1 MAKNDTKTIFNV
13 LSAKARKKEITNT
26 DRKEVRQAVADLAA
40 EIQGGYRLSPND
52 YKIFNEAFKNF
63 NAEIRTADS
72 ALPDEQRTLLRNA
85 LTEAKNNA
93 ERLKDEAQNNNLS
106 DTQADSASVNANTA
120 SPEPG
125 AAAEPSQAPNAES
138 APKPDKD
145 ILVATGSYE
154 DKYNQALKFLQDQ
167 NGFSISLPLGYT
179 KEEIQLLDGEKSEE
193 ISLAE
198 RRQIRQAYL
207 DRLKNTS
214 YNVFVDGQVYSITAP
229 EELSPE
235 NIRISDNTGKLLF
248 EGICTPLRILDPIA
262 LESII
267 TGEKKD
273 YNGNMVS
280 PAETREYKAQDMELY
295 SKIAAMWSTMY
306 IDYMRYKHTFNA
318 YGADR
323 NDNTKEIANDI
334 NKKACEIAA
343 RRLAERQGFTKKE
356 AVVEL
361 LQVMRTME
369 AAAQDVTAV
378 DHYSMDILKEVCDK
392 FSENPL
398 ADNIDISRI
407 NTAENRQAALDSI
420 TTEKKPWTYS
430 AGAITPAAIAAAMA
444 SNEPDKALSN
454 IDDLVAAQAYYKD
467 DKDKSAQLDP
477 IVENRLKNL
486 SLSDITPANAESY
499 RLLCLQ
505 CGNEEL
511 RQQALNLIA
520 DAIIQ
525 YDKEHFGSFRPNT
538 EELAANYDKAHAGLK
553 DKDPFACKHDPDKDT
568 IDLGSVEF
576 TDAAGK
582 PLSEKEAK
590 EQKAAISAL
599 AREMAAQRLAKQ
611 GSYTPEELEQAYKD
625 AAAEIVWG
633 SQPKYG
639 KNGKPQVD
647 KDALA
652 STIANQYL
660 ETETFK
666 DRCKQKFKDN
676 PLVKKV
682 SNNVEKID
690 KKLEKRYGKK
700 YVYAKQALKFVGK
713 ISGSVAKNAAI
724 YGAAGLIPGGTAV
737 VIGYNICKNWKNIKK
752 QLKDPN
758 ASTAKKCAMV
768 MGACATT
775 ALSGL
780 GIVSGIGTAAEAI
793 NTVSPGMVSSA
804 ANFMGQLG
812 TYGRMGIS
820 AAATMLPNLTESVSL
835 RIQNLSLNRKIK
847 KEKDGEKLQQLIAN
861 QKALQV
867 KIKNNKKEMLIKG
880 GSLVA
885 GMAAGQALMPH
896 ITELIQE
903 SVDNGT
909 EIVKKVAAEHG
920 IDPWK
925 EAQTYANDAYANVPE
940 GTTMLRDRSVYD
952 PDGILRNSPS
962 AQMAAYMA
970 EHDPAM
976 HGAPD
981 EISGIKAHET
991 NLAAAKAENSSGIEG
1006 KSAFAHTLQ
1015 HLESLGD
1022 SRITDTNAVAEGI
1035 SEHVGKNANLAT
1047 IACKMAPHALQQVL
1061 QLEGLPDNNP
1071 SSYNMIQ
1078 YMASHDLTPEQHTA
1092 LNNFIQNNFDGAQ
1105 FKAENFADYR
1115 APAHDPF
1122 ANADQDRLRAGP
1134 DEIRKP
1140 TLQEEYARA
1149 KEARQEYEGLKPH
1162 EIPTHPIDVPPTGNK
1177 VADYLNDK
1185 YACSNDH
1192 GVGFKFEPLNES
1204 DKRVLGIEEPQQT
1217 VVVQQPVQETVVVQ
1231 QQPQVDIYSDPTLY
1245 AQNFGLVYDP
1255 YLSNGLNRIGS
1266 DTHGG
1271 YLGAFIDPRDNS
1283 VTLVPNDPLRD
1294 KPVHYDSYQSAKGSA
1309 DHNIGAWDHSGHE
1322 RNMIY
1327 DPDKKITRCFG
1338 SGYITHNNTINK
1350 VIAGIN
1356 TAGAVLNTI
1365 NWIREGRG

>member
-40 EIQGGYRLSPND
+40 EIQGGYRLGRQEFDTFNRVYD
-52 YKIFNEAFKNF
+52 VYREDMNEAFRN
-63 NAEIRTADS
+63 
-72 ALPDEQRTLLRNA
+72 LPDESRNA
-85 LTEAKNNA
+85 LGSALTAVRDAVQQTAPTQPVPENSAAEPASAPEPTPEQDSSAAETAEAPTLDLSVLNKDPKEMTDADRQILQNIINSPYTTETAKA
-93 ERLKDEAQNNNLS
+93 SARIL
-106 DTQADSASVNANTA
+106 ADGNPLPEQPAPEQP

-125 AAAEPSQAPNAES
+125 AAAEP
-138 APKPDKD
+138 
-145 ILVATGSYE
+145 I
-154 DKYNQALKFLQDQ
+154 
-167 NGFSISLPLGYT
+167 
-179 KEEIQLLDGEKSEE
+179 
-193 ISLAE
+193 
-198 RRQIRQAYL
+198 
-207 DRLKNTS
+207 
-214 YNVFVDGQVYSITAP
+214 P
-229 EELSPE
+229 EPEPE
-235 NIRISDNTGKLLF
+235 NS
-248 EGICTPLRILDPIA
+248 
-262 LESII
+262 
-267 TGEKKD
+267 
-273 YNGNMVS
+273 
-280 PAETREYKAQDMELY
+280 AED
-295 SKIAAMWSTMY
+295 
-306 IDYMRYKHTFNA
+306 
-318 YGADR
+318 
-323 NDNTKEIANDI
+323 
-334 NKKACEIAA
+334 
-343 RRLAERQGFTKKE
+343 
-356 AVVEL
+356 
-361 LQVMRTME
+361 
-369 AAAQDVTAV
+369 
-378 DHYSMDILKEVCDK
+378 
-392 FSENPL
+392 
-398 ADNIDISRI
+398 
-407 NTAENRQAALDSI
+407 RQAALDSI

-467 DKDKSAQLDP
+467 DKDKSAQLNP

-553 DKDPFACKHDPDKDT
+553 DKDPFACKHNPDKDT

-582 PLSEKEAK
+582 PLSEKEAQK
-590 EQKAAISAL
+590 QKAAISAL

-647 KDALA
+647 QAALA
-652 STIANQYL
+652 SPIANQYL

-925 EAQTYANDAYANVPE
+925 DAQAYANDAYANVPE

-1006 KSAFAHTLQ
+1006 KSAFAHTRQ

-1078 YMASHDLTPEQHTA
+1078 YMANHDLTPEQHTA

-1149 KEARQEYEGLKPH
+1149 KQADQEYARSKNP
-1162 EIPTHPIDVPPTGNK
+1162 EIWKDRTGERTINLAMAEK
-1177 VADYLNDK
+1177 WA
-1185 YACSNDH
+1185 H
-1192 GVGFKFEPLNES
+1192 QQP
-1204 DKRVLGIEEPQQT
+1204 PQQT

-1231 QQPQVDIYSDPTLY
+1231 QQPQVDVYSDPTLY
-1245 AQNFGLVYDP
+1245 AQNFGLQYDP

-1271 YLGAFIDPRDNS
+1271 YLGAFIDPRDGS

-1327 DPDKKITRCFG
+1327 DPDTKITRCFG

>member
-40 EIQGGYRLSPND
+40 EIQGGYRLGRQEFDTFNRVYD
-52 YKIFNEAFKNF
+52 VYREDMNEAFRN
-63 NAEIRTADS
+63 
-72 ALPDEQRTLLRNA
+72 LPDESRNA
-85 LTEAKNNA
+85 LGSALTAVRDAVQQTAPAQPAPENAAAEPASAPEPTAEQDSSPASAAETAEAPTLDLSVLNKDPKEMTDADRQILQNIINSPYTTETAKA
-93 ERLKDEAQNNNLS
+93 SARIL
-106 DTQADSASVNANTA
+106 ADGNPLPEQPAPEQP

-125 AAAEPSQAPNAES
+125 AAAEP
-138 APKPDKD
+138 
-145 ILVATGSYE
+145 I
-154 DKYNQALKFLQDQ
+154 
-167 NGFSISLPLGYT
+167 
-179 KEEIQLLDGEKSEE
+179 
-193 ISLAE
+193 
-198 RRQIRQAYL
+198 
-207 DRLKNTS
+207 
-214 YNVFVDGQVYSITAP
+214 P
-229 EELSPE
+229 EPEPE
-235 NIRISDNTGKLLF
+235 NS
-248 EGICTPLRILDPIA
+248 
-262 LESII
+262 
-267 TGEKKD
+267 
-273 YNGNMVS
+273 
-280 PAETREYKAQDMELY
+280 AED
-295 SKIAAMWSTMY
+295 
-306 IDYMRYKHTFNA
+306 
-318 YGADR
+318 
-323 NDNTKEIANDI
+323 
-334 NKKACEIAA
+334 
-343 RRLAERQGFTKKE
+343 
-356 AVVEL
+356 
-361 LQVMRTME
+361 
-369 AAAQDVTAV
+369 
-378 DHYSMDILKEVCDK
+378 
-392 FSENPL
+392 
-398 ADNIDISRI
+398 
-407 NTAENRQAALDSI
+407 RQAALDSI

-467 DKDKSAQLDP
+467 DKDKSAQLNP

-582 PLSEKEAK
+582 PLSEKETQK
-590 EQKAAISAL
+590 QKAAISAL

-660 ETETFK
+660 EAETFK

-925 EAQTYANDAYANVPE
+925 EAQAYANDAYANVPE

-1061 QLEGLPDNNP
+1061 QFEGLPDNNP

-1078 YMASHDLTPEQHTA
+1078 YMANHDLTPEQHTA

-1149 KEARQEYEGLKPH
+1149 KQADQEYARSKNP
-1162 EIPTHPIDVPPTGNK
+1162 EIWKDRTGERTINLAMAEKWTHQQP
-1177 VADYLNDK
+1177 
-1185 YACSNDH
+1185 
-1192 GVGFKFEPLNES
+1192 
-1204 DKRVLGIEEPQQT
+1204 PQQT

-1231 QQPQVDIYSDPTLY
+1231 QQPQVDVYSDPMLY
-1245 AQNFGLVYDP
+1245 AQSFGLQYDP

-1271 YLGAFIDPRDNS
+1271 YLGAFIDPRDGS

-1327 DPDKKITRCFG
+1327 DPDTKITRCFG

>member
-40 EIQGGYRLSPND
+40 EIQGGYRLGRQEFDTLNSAYD
-52 YKIFNEAFKNF
+52 VYREDMNEAFRN
-63 NAEIRTADS
+63 
-72 ALPDEQRTLLRNA
+72 LPDESRNA
-85 LTEAKNNA
+85 LGSALTAVRDAVQQTAPAQPAPENAAEDHQPVPENSAAEPASAPEPTPEQDSSAAETAEAPTLDLSVLN
-93 ERLKDEAQNNNLS
+93 KDPKEMTDADRQILQNIINS
-106 DTQADSASVNANTA
+106 PYTTDTAKASARILADGNPLPEQPAPEQP

-125 AAAEPSQAPNAES
+125 AAAEP
-138 APKPDKD
+138 
-145 ILVATGSYE
+145 I
-154 DKYNQALKFLQDQ
+154 
-167 NGFSISLPLGYT
+167 
-179 KEEIQLLDGEKSEE
+179 
-193 ISLAE
+193 
-198 RRQIRQAYL
+198 
-207 DRLKNTS
+207 
-214 YNVFVDGQVYSITAP
+214 P
-229 EELSPE
+229 EPEPE
-235 NIRISDNTGKLLF
+235 NS
-248 EGICTPLRILDPIA
+248 
-262 LESII
+262 
-267 TGEKKD
+267 
-273 YNGNMVS
+273 
-280 PAETREYKAQDMELY
+280 AED
-295 SKIAAMWSTMY
+295 
-306 IDYMRYKHTFNA
+306 
-318 YGADR
+318 
-323 NDNTKEIANDI
+323 
-334 NKKACEIAA
+334 
-343 RRLAERQGFTKKE
+343 
-356 AVVEL
+356 
-361 LQVMRTME
+361 
-369 AAAQDVTAV
+369 
-378 DHYSMDILKEVCDK
+378 
-392 FSENPL
+392 
-398 ADNIDISRI
+398 
-407 NTAENRQAALDSI
+407 RQAALDSI

-582 PLSEKEAK
+582 PLSEKETQK
-590 EQKAAISAL
+590 QKAAISAL

-690 KKLEKRYGKK
+690 KKLEERYGKK
-700 YVYAKQALKFVGK
+700 YIYAKQALKFVGK

-925 EAQTYANDAYANVPE
+925 EAQAYANDAYANVPE
-940 GTTMLRDRSVYD
+940 GTTMLRDRSIYD

-1061 QLEGLPDNNP
+1061 QFEGLPDNNP

-1078 YMASHDLTPEQHTA
+1078 YMANHDLTPEQHTA

-1149 KEARQEYEGLKPH
+1149 KQADQEYARSKNP
-1162 EIPTHPIDVPPTGNK
+1162 EIWKDRTGERTINLAMAEKWTHQQP
-1177 VADYLNDK
+1177 
-1185 YACSNDH
+1185 
-1192 GVGFKFEPLNES
+1192 
-1204 DKRVLGIEEPQQT
+1204 PQQT

-1231 QQPQVDIYSDPTLY
+1231 QQPQVDVYSDPMLY
-1245 AQNFGLVYDP
+1245 AQSFGLQYDP

-1271 YLGAFIDPRDNS
+1271 YLGAFIDPRDGS

-1327 DPDKKITRCFG
+1327 DPDTKITRCFG

>member
-40 EIQGGYRLSPND
+40 EIQGGYRLGRQEFDTFNRVYD
-52 YKIFNEAFKNF
+52 VYREDMNEAFRN
-63 NAEIRTADS
+63 
-72 ALPDEQRTLLRNA
+72 LPDESRNA
-85 LTEAKNNA
+85 LGSALTAVRDAVQQTAPAQPAPENSAEDHQPVPENSAAEPASAPEPTPEQDSSPASAAETAEAPTLDLSVLNKDPKEMTDADRQILQNIINSPYTTETAKA
-93 ERLKDEAQNNNLS
+93 SARIL
-106 DTQADSASVNANTA
+106 ADGNPLPEQPAPEQP

-125 AAAEPSQAPNAES
+125 AAAEP
-138 APKPDKD
+138 
-145 ILVATGSYE
+145 I
-154 DKYNQALKFLQDQ
+154 
-167 NGFSISLPLGYT
+167 
-179 KEEIQLLDGEKSEE
+179 
-193 ISLAE
+193 
-198 RRQIRQAYL
+198 
-207 DRLKNTS
+207 
-214 YNVFVDGQVYSITAP
+214 P
-229 EELSPE
+229 EPEPE
-235 NIRISDNTGKLLF
+235 NS
-248 EGICTPLRILDPIA
+248 
-262 LESII
+262 
-267 TGEKKD
+267 
-273 YNGNMVS
+273 
-280 PAETREYKAQDMELY
+280 AED
-295 SKIAAMWSTMY
+295 
-306 IDYMRYKHTFNA
+306 
-318 YGADR
+318 
-323 NDNTKEIANDI
+323 
-334 NKKACEIAA
+334 
-343 RRLAERQGFTKKE
+343 
-356 AVVEL
+356 
-361 LQVMRTME
+361 
-369 AAAQDVTAV
+369 
-378 DHYSMDILKEVCDK
+378 
-392 FSENPL
+392 
-398 ADNIDISRI
+398 
-407 NTAENRQAALDSI
+407 RQAALDSI

-486 SLSDITPANAESY
+486 SLSDITPTNAESY

-511 RQQALNLIA
+511 RQQGLNLIA

-538 EELAANYDKAHAGLK
+538 EELAAKYDKVYADLTDRNLFTSKA
-553 DKDPFACKHDPDKDT
+553 KDPFACKHNPDKDT

-582 PLSEKEAK
+582 PLSEKETQK
-590 EQKAAISAL
+590 QKAAISAL

-925 EAQTYANDAYANVPE
+925 EAQAYANDAYANVPE

-1149 KEARQEYEGLKPH
+1149 KQADQEYARSKNP
-1162 EIPTHPIDVPPTGNK
+1162 EIWKDRTGERTINLAMAEK
-1177 VADYLNDK
+1177 WA
-1185 YACSNDH
+1185 H
-1192 GVGFKFEPLNES
+1192 QQP
-1204 DKRVLGIEEPQQT
+1204 PQQT

>member
-40 EIQGGYRLSPND
+40 EIQGGYRLGRQEFDTFNRVYD
-52 YKIFNEAFKNF
+52 VYREDMNEAFRN
-63 NAEIRTADS
+63 
-72 ALPDEQRTLLRNA
+72 LPDESRNA
-85 LTEAKNNA
+85 LGSALTAVRDAVQQTAPTQPVPENSAAEPASAPEPTPEQDSSAAETAEAPTLDLSVLNKDPKEMTDADRQILQNIINSPYTTETAKA
-93 ERLKDEAQNNNLS
+93 SARIL
-106 DTQADSASVNANTA
+106 ADGNPLPEQPAPEQP

-125 AAAEPSQAPNAES
+125 AAAEP
-138 APKPDKD
+138 
-145 ILVATGSYE
+145 I
-154 DKYNQALKFLQDQ
+154 
-167 NGFSISLPLGYT
+167 
-179 KEEIQLLDGEKSEE
+179 
-193 ISLAE
+193 
-198 RRQIRQAYL
+198 
-207 DRLKNTS
+207 
-214 YNVFVDGQVYSITAP
+214 P
-229 EELSPE
+229 EPEPE
-235 NIRISDNTGKLLF
+235 NS
-248 EGICTPLRILDPIA
+248 
-262 LESII
+262 
-267 TGEKKD
+267 
-273 YNGNMVS
+273 
-280 PAETREYKAQDMELY
+280 AED
-295 SKIAAMWSTMY
+295 
-306 IDYMRYKHTFNA
+306 
-318 YGADR
+318 
-323 NDNTKEIANDI
+323 
-334 NKKACEIAA
+334 
-343 RRLAERQGFTKKE
+343 
-356 AVVEL
+356 
-361 LQVMRTME
+361 
-369 AAAQDVTAV
+369 
-378 DHYSMDILKEVCDK
+378 
-392 FSENPL
+392 
-398 ADNIDISRI
+398 
-407 NTAENRQAALDSI
+407 RQAALDSI

-467 DKDKSAQLDP
+467 DKDKSAQLNP

-538 EELAANYDKAHAGLK
+538 EELAAKYDKVYADLTDRNLFTSKA
-553 DKDPFACKHDPDKDT
+553 KDPFACKHDPDKDT

-582 PLSEKEAK
+582 PLSEKETQK
-590 EQKAAISAL
+590 QKAAISAL

-611 GSYTPEELEQAYKD
+611 DSYTPEELEQAYKD

-896 ITELIQE
+896 ITAFVQE
-903 SVDNGT
+903 EANNAVET
-909 EIVKKVAAEHG
+909 VKAVAAEHG

-925 EAQTYANDAYANVPE
+925 EAQAYANDAYANVPE

-1149 KEARQEYEGLKPH
+1149 KQADQEYARSKNP
-1162 EIPTHPIDVPPTGNK
+1162 EIWKDRT
-1177 VADYLNDK
+1177 
-1185 YACSNDH
+1185 
-1192 GVGFKFEPLNES
+1192 
-1204 DKRVLGIEEPQQT
+1204 EERTINLAMAEKWAHQQPPQQT

-1231 QQPQVDIYSDPTLY
+1231 QQPQVDVYSDPMLY
-1245 AQNFGLVYDP
+1245 AQSFGLQYDP

-1271 YLGAFIDPRDNS
+1271 YLGAFIDPRDGS

-1327 DPDKKITRCFG
+1327 DPDTKITRCFG

>member
-40 EIQGGYRLSPND
+40 EIQGGYRLGRQEFDTFNRVYD
-52 YKIFNEAFKNF
+52 VYREDMNEAFRN
-63 NAEIRTADS
+63 
-72 ALPDEQRTLLRNA
+72 LPDESRNA
-85 LTEAKNNA
+85 LGSALTAVRDAVQQTAPAQPAPENAAEDHQPVPENSAAEPASAPEPTPEQDSSAASAAETAEAPTLDLSVLNKDPKEMTDADRQILQNIINSPYTTETAKA
-93 ERLKDEAQNNNLS
+93 SARIL
-106 DTQADSASVNANTA
+106 ADGNPLPEQPAPEQP

-125 AAAEPSQAPNAES
+125 AAAEP
-138 APKPDKD
+138 
-145 ILVATGSYE
+145 I
-154 DKYNQALKFLQDQ
+154 
-167 NGFSISLPLGYT
+167 
-179 KEEIQLLDGEKSEE
+179 
-193 ISLAE
+193 
-198 RRQIRQAYL
+198 
-207 DRLKNTS
+207 
-214 YNVFVDGQVYSITAP
+214 P
-229 EELSPE
+229 EPEPE
-235 NIRISDNTGKLLF
+235 NS
-248 EGICTPLRILDPIA
+248 
-262 LESII
+262 
-267 TGEKKD
+267 
-273 YNGNMVS
+273 
-280 PAETREYKAQDMELY
+280 AED
-295 SKIAAMWSTMY
+295 
-306 IDYMRYKHTFNA
+306 
-318 YGADR
+318 
-323 NDNTKEIANDI
+323 
-334 NKKACEIAA
+334 
-343 RRLAERQGFTKKE
+343 
-356 AVVEL
+356 
-361 LQVMRTME
+361 
-369 AAAQDVTAV
+369 
-378 DHYSMDILKEVCDK
+378 
-392 FSENPL
+392 
-398 ADNIDISRI
+398 
-407 NTAENRQAALDSI
+407 RQAALDSI

-467 DKDKSAQLDP
+467 DKDKSAQLNP

-486 SLSDITPANAESY
+486 SLSDITPANAESC

-553 DKDPFACKHDPDKDT
+553 DKDPFACKHNPDKDT

-582 PLSEKEAK
+582 PLSEKEAQK
-590 EQKAAISAL
+590 QKAAISAL

-804 ANFMGQLG
+804 VNFMGQLG

-925 EAQTYANDAYANVPE
+925 EAQAYANDAYANVPE

-1078 YMASHDLTPEQHTA
+1078 YMANHDLTPEQHTA

-1149 KEARQEYEGLKPH
+1149 KQADQEYARSKNP
-1162 EIPTHPIDVPPTGNK
+1162 EIWKDRT
-1177 VADYLNDK
+1177 
-1185 YACSNDH
+1185 
-1192 GVGFKFEPLNES
+1192 
-1204 DKRVLGIEEPQQT
+1204 EERTINLAMAEKWAHQQPPQQT

>member
-40 EIQGGYRLSPND
+40 EIQGGYRLGRQEFDTFNRVYD
-52 YKIFNEAFKNF
+52 VYREDMNEAFRN
-63 NAEIRTADS
+63 
-72 ALPDEQRTLLRNA
+72 LPDESRNA
-85 LTEAKNNA
+85 LGSALTAVRDAVQQTAPAQPAPENAAAEPASAPEPTAEQDSSPASAAETAEAPTLDLSVLNKDPKEMTDADRQILQNIINSPYTTETAKA
-93 ERLKDEAQNNNLS
+93 SARIL
-106 DTQADSASVNANTA
+106 ADGNPLPEQPAPEQP

-125 AAAEPSQAPNAES
+125 AAAEP
-138 APKPDKD
+138 
-145 ILVATGSYE
+145 I
-154 DKYNQALKFLQDQ
+154 
-167 NGFSISLPLGYT
+167 
-179 KEEIQLLDGEKSEE
+179 
-193 ISLAE
+193 
-198 RRQIRQAYL
+198 
-207 DRLKNTS
+207 
-214 YNVFVDGQVYSITAP
+214 P
-229 EELSPE
+229 EPEPE
-235 NIRISDNTGKLLF
+235 NS
-248 EGICTPLRILDPIA
+248 
-262 LESII
+262 
-267 TGEKKD
+267 
-273 YNGNMVS
+273 
-280 PAETREYKAQDMELY
+280 AED
-295 SKIAAMWSTMY
+295 
-306 IDYMRYKHTFNA
+306 
-318 YGADR
+318 
-323 NDNTKEIANDI
+323 
-334 NKKACEIAA
+334 
-343 RRLAERQGFTKKE
+343 
-356 AVVEL
+356 
-361 LQVMRTME
+361 
-369 AAAQDVTAV
+369 
-378 DHYSMDILKEVCDK
+378 
-392 FSENPL
+392 
-398 ADNIDISRI
+398 
-407 NTAENRQAALDSI
+407 RQAALDSI

-467 DKDKSAQLDP
+467 DKDKSAQLNP

-553 DKDPFACKHDPDKDT
+553 AKDPFACKHDPDKDT

-582 PLSEKEAK
+582 PLSEKEAQK
-590 EQKAAISAL
+590 QKAAISAL

-896 ITELIQE
+896 ITAFVQE
-903 SVDNGT
+903 EANNAVET
-909 EIVKKVAAEHG
+909 VKAVAAEHG

-925 EAQTYANDAYANVPE
+925 EAQAYANDAYANVPE

-1078 YMASHDLTPEQHTA
+1078 YMANHDLTPEQHTA

-1149 KEARQEYEGLKPH
+1149 KQADQEYARSKNP
-1162 EIPTHPIDVPPTGNK
+1162 EIWKDRTGERTINLAMAEKWTHQQP
-1177 VADYLNDK
+1177 
-1185 YACSNDH
+1185 
-1192 GVGFKFEPLNES
+1192 
-1204 DKRVLGIEEPQQT
+1204 PQQT

-1231 QQPQVDIYSDPTLY
+1231 QQPQVDVYSDPMLY
-1245 AQNFGLVYDP
+1245 AQSFGLQYDP

-1271 YLGAFIDPRDNS
+1271 YLGAFIDPRDGS

-1327 DPDKKITRCFG
+1327 DPDTKITRCFG

>member
-40 EIQGGYRLSPND
+40 EIQGGYRLGRQEFDTLNSAYD
-52 YKIFNEAFKNF
+52 VYREDMNEAFRN
-63 NAEIRTADS
+63 
-72 ALPDEQRTLLRNA
+72 LPDESRNA
-85 LTEAKNNA
+85 LGSALTAVRDAVQQTAPAQPAPENAAEDHQPVPENSAAEPASAPEPTPEQDSSPASAAETAEAPTLDLSVLNKDPKEMTDADRQILQNIINSPYTTETAKA
-93 ERLKDEAQNNNLS
+93 SARIL
-106 DTQADSASVNANTA
+106 ADGNPLPEQPAPEQP

-125 AAAEPSQAPNAES
+125 AAAEP
-138 APKPDKD
+138 
-145 ILVATGSYE
+145 I
-154 DKYNQALKFLQDQ
+154 
-167 NGFSISLPLGYT
+167 
-179 KEEIQLLDGEKSEE
+179 
-193 ISLAE
+193 
-198 RRQIRQAYL
+198 
-207 DRLKNTS
+207 
-214 YNVFVDGQVYSITAP
+214 P
-229 EELSPE
+229 EPEPE
-235 NIRISDNTGKLLF
+235 NS
-248 EGICTPLRILDPIA
+248 
-262 LESII
+262 
-267 TGEKKD
+267 
-273 YNGNMVS
+273 
-280 PAETREYKAQDMELY
+280 AED
-295 SKIAAMWSTMY
+295 
-306 IDYMRYKHTFNA
+306 
-318 YGADR
+318 
-323 NDNTKEIANDI
+323 
-334 NKKACEIAA
+334 
-343 RRLAERQGFTKKE
+343 
-356 AVVEL
+356 
-361 LQVMRTME
+361 
-369 AAAQDVTAV
+369 
-378 DHYSMDILKEVCDK
+378 
-392 FSENPL
+392 
-398 ADNIDISRI
+398 
-407 NTAENRQAALDSI
+407 RQAALDSI

-511 RQQALNLIA
+511 RQQGLNLIA

-538 EELAANYDKAHAGLK
+538 EELAAKYDKVYADLTDRNLFTSKA
-553 DKDPFACKHDPDKDT
+553 KDPFACKHNPDKDT

-582 PLSEKEAK
+582 PLSEKETQK
-590 EQKAAISAL
+590 QKAAISAL

-925 EAQTYANDAYANVPE
+925 EAQAYANDAYANVPE

-1149 KEARQEYEGLKPH
+1149 KQADQEYARSKNP
-1162 EIPTHPIDVPPTGNK
+1162 EIWKDRTGERTINLAMAEK
-1177 VADYLNDK
+1177 WA
-1185 YACSNDH
+1185 H
-1192 GVGFKFEPLNES
+1192 QQP
-1204 DKRVLGIEEPQQT
+1204 PQQT

-1231 QQPQVDIYSDPTLY
+1231 QQPQVDVYSDPTLY
-1245 AQNFGLVYDP
+1245 AQNFGLQYDP

-1271 YLGAFIDPRDNS
+1271 YLGAFIDPRDGS

>member
-40 EIQGGYRLSPND
+40 EIQGGYRLGRQEFDTFNRVYD
-52 YKIFNEAFKNF
+52 VYREDMNEAFRN
-63 NAEIRTADS
+63 
-72 ALPDEQRTLLRNA
+72 LPDESRNA
-85 LTEAKNNA
+85 LGSALTAVRDAVQQTAPAQPAPENSAAEPASAPEPTPEQDSSAAETAEAPTLDLSVLNKDPKEMTDADRQILQNIINSPYTTETAKA
-93 ERLKDEAQNNNLS
+93 SARIL
-106 DTQADSASVNANTA
+106 ADGNPLPEQPAPEQP

-125 AAAEPSQAPNAES
+125 AAAEPIPEPEPENSADAPTLDLSVLNKD
-138 APKPDKD
+138 PKEMTDAD
-145 ILVATGSYE
+145 
-154 DKYNQALKFLQDQ
+154 
-167 NGFSISLPLGYT
+167 
-179 KEEIQLLDGEKSEE
+179 
-193 ISLAE
+193 
-198 RRQIRQAYL
+198 RQILQNIINSAY
-207 DRLKNTS
+207 T
-214 YNVFVDGQVYSITAP
+214 TATAKANARILASGNPLP
-229 EELSPE
+229 EQPSLEPE
-235 NIRISDNTGKLLF
+235 NS
-248 EGICTPLRILDPIA
+248 
-262 LESII
+262 
-267 TGEKKD
+267 
-273 YNGNMVS
+273 
-280 PAETREYKAQDMELY
+280 AED
-295 SKIAAMWSTMY
+295 
-306 IDYMRYKHTFNA
+306 
-318 YGADR
+318 
-323 NDNTKEIANDI
+323 
-334 NKKACEIAA
+334 
-343 RRLAERQGFTKKE
+343 
-356 AVVEL
+356 
-361 LQVMRTME
+361 
-369 AAAQDVTAV
+369 
-378 DHYSMDILKEVCDK
+378 
-392 FSENPL
+392 
-398 ADNIDISRI
+398 
-407 NTAENRQAALDSI
+407 RQAALDSI

-467 DKDKSAQLDP
+467 DKDKSAQLNP

-582 PLSEKEAK
+582 PLSEKETQK
-590 EQKAAISAL
+590 QKAAISAL

-660 ETETFK
+660 EAETFK

-903 SVDNGT
+903 SIDNGT

-925 EAQTYANDAYANVPE
+925 EAQAYANDAYANVPE

-1149 KEARQEYEGLKPH
+1149 KQADQEYARSKNP
-1162 EIPTHPIDVPPTGNK
+1162 EIWKDRTGERTINLAMAEK
-1177 VADYLNDK
+1177 WA
-1185 YACSNDH
+1185 H
-1192 GVGFKFEPLNES
+1192 QQP
-1204 DKRVLGIEEPQQT
+1204 PQQT

-1231 QQPQVDIYSDPTLY
+1231 QQPQVDVYSDPTLY
-1245 AQNFGLVYDP
+1245 AQNFGLQYDP

-1271 YLGAFIDPRDNS
+1271 YLGAFIDPRDGS

-1327 DPDKKITRCFG
+1327 DPDTKITRCFG

>member
-40 EIQGGYRLSPND
+40 EIQGGYRLGRQEFDTFNRVYD
-52 YKIFNEAFKNF
+52 VYREDMNEAFRN
-63 NAEIRTADS
+63 
-72 ALPDEQRTLLRNA
+72 LPDESRNA
-85 LTEAKNNA
+85 LGSALTAVRDAVQQTAPAQPAPENAAAEPASAPEPTPEQDSSAAETAEAPTLDLSVLNKDPKEMTDADRQILQNIINSAYTTATAKANA
-93 ERLKDEAQNNNLS
+93 RIL
-106 DTQADSASVNANTA
+106 ADGNPLPEQPAPEQP

-125 AAAEPSQAPNAES
+125 AAAEP
-138 APKPDKD
+138 
-145 ILVATGSYE
+145 I
-154 DKYNQALKFLQDQ
+154 
-167 NGFSISLPLGYT
+167 
-179 KEEIQLLDGEKSEE
+179 
-193 ISLAE
+193 
-198 RRQIRQAYL
+198 
-207 DRLKNTS
+207 
-214 YNVFVDGQVYSITAP
+214 P
-229 EELSPE
+229 EPEPE
-235 NIRISDNTGKLLF
+235 NS
-248 EGICTPLRILDPIA
+248 
-262 LESII
+262 
-267 TGEKKD
+267 
-273 YNGNMVS
+273 
-280 PAETREYKAQDMELY
+280 AED
-295 SKIAAMWSTMY
+295 
-306 IDYMRYKHTFNA
+306 
-318 YGADR
+318 
-323 NDNTKEIANDI
+323 
-334 NKKACEIAA
+334 
-343 RRLAERQGFTKKE
+343 
-356 AVVEL
+356 
-361 LQVMRTME
+361 
-369 AAAQDVTAV
+369 
-378 DHYSMDILKEVCDK
+378 
-392 FSENPL
+392 
-398 ADNIDISRI
+398 
-407 NTAENRQAALDSI
+407 RQAALDSI

-454 IDDLVAAQAYYKD
+454 IDDLIAAQAYYKD

-486 SLSDITPANAESY
+486 SLSDITPTNAESY

-511 RQQALNLIA
+511 RQQGLNLIA

-582 PLSEKEAK
+582 PLSEKETQK
-590 EQKAAISAL
+590 QKAAISAL

-660 ETETFK
+660 EAETFK

-903 SVDNGT
+903 SIDNGT

-925 EAQTYANDAYANVPE
+925 EAQAYANDAYANVPE

-1149 KEARQEYEGLKPH
+1149 KQADQEYARSKNP
-1162 EIPTHPIDVPPTGNK
+1162 EIWKDRTGERTINLAMAEK
-1177 VADYLNDK
+1177 WA
-1185 YACSNDH
+1185 H
-1192 GVGFKFEPLNES
+1192 QQP
-1204 DKRVLGIEEPQQT
+1204 PQQT

-1231 QQPQVDIYSDPTLY
+1231 QQPQVDVYSDPTLY
-1245 AQNFGLVYDP
+1245 AQNFGLQYDP

-1271 YLGAFIDPRDNS
+1271 YLGAFIDPRDGS

-1327 DPDKKITRCFG
+1327 DPDTKITRCFG

>member
-40 EIQGGYRLSPND
+40 EIQGGYRLGRQEFDTFNRVYD
-52 YKIFNEAFKNF
+52 VYREDMNEAFRN
-63 NAEIRTADS
+63 
-72 ALPDEQRTLLRNA
+72 LPDESRNA
-85 LTEAKNNA
+85 LGSALTAVRDAVQQTAPAQPAPENAAAEPASAPEPTAEQDSSPASAAETAEAPTLDLSVLNKDPKEMTDADRQILQNIINSPYTTETAKA
-93 ERLKDEAQNNNLS
+93 SARIL
-106 DTQADSASVNANTA
+106 ADGNPLPEQPAPEQP

-125 AAAEPSQAPNAES
+125 AAAEP
-138 APKPDKD
+138 
-145 ILVATGSYE
+145 I
-154 DKYNQALKFLQDQ
+154 
-167 NGFSISLPLGYT
+167 
-179 KEEIQLLDGEKSEE
+179 
-193 ISLAE
+193 
-198 RRQIRQAYL
+198 
-207 DRLKNTS
+207 
-214 YNVFVDGQVYSITAP
+214 P
-229 EELSPE
+229 EPE
-235 NIRISDNTGKLLF
+235 NS
-248 EGICTPLRILDPIA
+248 
-262 LESII
+262 
-267 TGEKKD
+267 
-273 YNGNMVS
+273 
-280 PAETREYKAQDMELY
+280 AED
-295 SKIAAMWSTMY
+295 
-306 IDYMRYKHTFNA
+306 
-318 YGADR
+318 
-323 NDNTKEIANDI
+323 
-334 NKKACEIAA
+334 
-343 RRLAERQGFTKKE
+343 
-356 AVVEL
+356 
-361 LQVMRTME
+361 
-369 AAAQDVTAV
+369 
-378 DHYSMDILKEVCDK
+378 
-392 FSENPL
+392 
-398 ADNIDISRI
+398 
-407 NTAENRQAALDSI
+407 RQAALDSI

-454 IDDLVAAQAYYKD
+454 IDDLIAAQAYYKD
-467 DKDKSAQLDP
+467 DKDKSVQLDP

-582 PLSEKEAK
+582 PLSEKETQK
-590 EQKAAISAL
+590 QKAAISAL

-660 ETETFK
+660 EAETFK

-690 KKLEKRYGKK
+690 KKLEERYGKK

-793 NTVSPGMVSSA
+793 NTVSPGMASSA

-896 ITELIQE
+896 ITAFVQE
-903 SVDNGT
+903 EANNAVET
-909 EIVKKVAAEHG
+909 VKAVAAEHG

-925 EAQTYANDAYANVPE
+925 EAQAYANDAYANVPE

-1149 KEARQEYEGLKPH
+1149 KQADQEYARSKNP
-1162 EIPTHPIDVPPTGNK
+1162 EIWKDRTGERTINLAMAEK
-1177 VADYLNDK
+1177 WA
-1185 YACSNDH
+1185 H
-1192 GVGFKFEPLNES
+1192 QQP
-1204 DKRVLGIEEPQQT
+1204 PQQT

-1231 QQPQVDIYSDPTLY
+1231 QQPQVDVYSDPTLY
-1245 AQNFGLVYDP
+1245 AQNFGLQYDP

-1271 YLGAFIDPRDNS
+1271 YLGAFIDPRDGS

>member
-1 MAKNDTKTIFNV
+1 
-13 LSAKARKKEITNT
+13 
-26 DRKEVRQAVADLAA
+26 
-40 EIQGGYRLSPND
+40 
-52 YKIFNEAFKNF
+52 
-63 NAEIRTADS
+63 
-72 ALPDEQRTLLRNA
+72 
-85 LTEAKNNA
+85 
-93 ERLKDEAQNNNLS
+93 
-106 DTQADSASVNANTA
+106 
-120 SPEPG
+120 
-125 AAAEPSQAPNAES
+125 
-138 APKPDKD
+138 
-145 ILVATGSYE
+145 
-154 DKYNQALKFLQDQ
+154 
-167 NGFSISLPLGYT
+167 
-179 KEEIQLLDGEKSEE
+179 
-193 ISLAE
+193 
-198 RRQIRQAYL
+198 
-207 DRLKNTS
+207 
-214 YNVFVDGQVYSITAP
+214 
-229 EELSPE
+229 
-235 NIRISDNTGKLLF
+235 
-248 EGICTPLRILDPIA
+248 
-262 LESII
+262 
-267 TGEKKD
+267 
-273 YNGNMVS
+273 
-280 PAETREYKAQDMELY
+280 
-295 SKIAAMWSTMY
+295 
-306 IDYMRYKHTFNA
+306 
-318 YGADR
+318 
-323 NDNTKEIANDI
+323 
-334 NKKACEIAA
+334 
-343 RRLAERQGFTKKE
+343 
-356 AVVEL
+356 
-361 LQVMRTME
+361 
-369 AAAQDVTAV
+369 
-378 DHYSMDILKEVCDK
+378 
-392 FSENPL
+392 
-398 ADNIDISRI
+398 
-407 NTAENRQAALDSI
+407 
-420 TTEKKPWTYS
+420 
-430 AGAITPAAIAAAMA
+430 MA

-582 PLSEKEAK
+582 PLSEKETQK
-590 EQKAAISAL
+590 QKAAISAL

-690 KKLEKRYGKK
+690 KKLEERYGKK
-700 YVYAKQALKFVGK
+700 YIYAKQALKFVGK

-925 EAQTYANDAYANVPE
+925 EAQAYANDAYANVPE
-940 GTTMLRDRSVYD
+940 GTTMLRDRSIYD

-1061 QLEGLPDNNP
+1061 QFEGLPDNNP

-1078 YMASHDLTPEQHTA
+1078 YMANHDLTPEQHTA

-1149 KEARQEYEGLKPH
+1149 KQADQEYARSKNP
-1162 EIPTHPIDVPPTGNK
+1162 EIWKDRTGERTINLAMAEKWTHQQP
-1177 VADYLNDK
+1177 
-1185 YACSNDH
+1185 
-1192 GVGFKFEPLNES
+1192 
-1204 DKRVLGIEEPQQT
+1204 PQQT

-1231 QQPQVDIYSDPTLY
+1231 QQPQVDVYSDPMLY
-1245 AQNFGLVYDP
+1245 AQSFGLQYDP

-1271 YLGAFIDPRDNS
+1271 YLGAFIDPRDGS

-1327 DPDKKITRCFG
+1327 DPDTKITRCFG

>member
-40 EIQGGYRLSPND
+40 EIQSGYRLGRQEFDTFNRVYD
-52 YKIFNEAFKNF
+52 VYREDMNEAFRN
-63 NAEIRTADS
+63 
-72 ALPDEQRTLLRNA
+72 LPDESRNA
-85 LTEAKNNA
+85 LGSALTAVRDAVQQTAPAQPAPENAAEDHQPVPENSAAEPASAPEPTAEQDSSPASAAETAEAPTLDLSVLNKDPKEMTDADRQILQNIINSPYTTETAKA
-93 ERLKDEAQNNNLS
+93 SARIL
-106 DTQADSASVNANTA
+106 ADGNPLPEQPAPEQP

-125 AAAEPSQAPNAES
+125 AAAEP
-138 APKPDKD
+138 
-145 ILVATGSYE
+145 I
-154 DKYNQALKFLQDQ
+154 
-167 NGFSISLPLGYT
+167 
-179 KEEIQLLDGEKSEE
+179 
-193 ISLAE
+193 
-198 RRQIRQAYL
+198 
-207 DRLKNTS
+207 
-214 YNVFVDGQVYSITAP
+214 P
-229 EELSPE
+229 EPE
-235 NIRISDNTGKLLF
+235 NS
-248 EGICTPLRILDPIA
+248 
-262 LESII
+262 
-267 TGEKKD
+267 
-273 YNGNMVS
+273 
-280 PAETREYKAQDMELY
+280 AED
-295 SKIAAMWSTMY
+295 
-306 IDYMRYKHTFNA
+306 
-318 YGADR
+318 
-323 NDNTKEIANDI
+323 
-334 NKKACEIAA
+334 
-343 RRLAERQGFTKKE
+343 
-356 AVVEL
+356 
-361 LQVMRTME
+361 
-369 AAAQDVTAV
+369 
-378 DHYSMDILKEVCDK
+378 
-392 FSENPL
+392 
-398 ADNIDISRI
+398 
-407 NTAENRQAALDSI
+407 RQAALDSI

-430 AGAITPAAIAAAMA
+430 AGTITPAAIAAAMA

-467 DKDKSAQLDP
+467 DKDKSAQLNP

-582 PLSEKEAK
+582 PLSEKEAQK
-590 EQKAAISAL
+590 QKAAISAL

-737 VIGYNICKNWKNIKK
+737 VIGYNIYKNWTNINK

-768 MGACATT
+768 IGACATT

-780 GIVSGIGTAAEAI
+780 GIASSIGSAAEAI
-793 NTVSPGMVSSA
+793 NTVSPGMASSA

-896 ITELIQE
+896 ITAFVQE
-903 SVDNGT
+903 EANNAVET
-909 EIVKKVAAEHG
+909 VKAVAAEHG

-925 EAQTYANDAYANVPE
+925 EAQAYANDAYANVPE

-1078 YMASHDLTPEQHTA
+1078 YMANHDLTPEQHTA

-1149 KEARQEYEGLKPH
+1149 KQADQEYARSKNP
-1162 EIPTHPIDVPPTGNK
+1162 EIWKDRTGERTINLAMAEK
-1177 VADYLNDK
+1177 WV
-1185 YACSNDH
+1185 H
-1192 GVGFKFEPLNES
+1192 QQP
-1204 DKRVLGIEEPQQT
+1204 PQQT

-1231 QQPQVDIYSDPTLY
+1231 QQPQVDVYSDPMLY
-1245 AQNFGLVYDP
+1245 AQSFGLQYDP

-1271 YLGAFIDPRDNS
+1271 YLGAFIDPRDGS

-1327 DPDKKITRCFG
+1327 DPDTKITRCFG

-1350 VIAGIN
+1350 LIAGIN

>member
-40 EIQGGYRLSPND
+40 EIQGGYRLGRQEFDTLNSAYD
-52 YKIFNEAFKNF
+52 VYREDMNEAFRN
-63 NAEIRTADS
+63 
-72 ALPDEQRTLLRNA
+72 LPDESRNA
-85 LTEAKNNA
+85 LGSALTAVRDAVQQTAPAQPAPENAAAEPASAPEPTAEQDSSPASAAETAEAPTLDLSVLNKDPKEMTDADRQILQNIINSPYTTETAKA
-93 ERLKDEAQNNNLS
+93 SARIL
-106 DTQADSASVNANTA
+106 ADGNPLPEQPAPEQP

-125 AAAEPSQAPNAES
+125 AAAEP
-138 APKPDKD
+138 
-145 ILVATGSYE
+145 I
-154 DKYNQALKFLQDQ
+154 
-167 NGFSISLPLGYT
+167 
-179 KEEIQLLDGEKSEE
+179 
-193 ISLAE
+193 
-198 RRQIRQAYL
+198 
-207 DRLKNTS
+207 
-214 YNVFVDGQVYSITAP
+214 P
-229 EELSPE
+229 EPEPE
-235 NIRISDNTGKLLF
+235 NS
-248 EGICTPLRILDPIA
+248 
-262 LESII
+262 
-267 TGEKKD
+267 
-273 YNGNMVS
+273 
-280 PAETREYKAQDMELY
+280 AED
-295 SKIAAMWSTMY
+295 
-306 IDYMRYKHTFNA
+306 
-318 YGADR
+318 
-323 NDNTKEIANDI
+323 
-334 NKKACEIAA
+334 
-343 RRLAERQGFTKKE
+343 
-356 AVVEL
+356 
-361 LQVMRTME
+361 
-369 AAAQDVTAV
+369 
-378 DHYSMDILKEVCDK
+378 
-392 FSENPL
+392 
-398 ADNIDISRI
+398 
-407 NTAENRQAALDSI
+407 RQAALDSI

-511 RQQALNLIA
+511 RQQGLNLIA

-538 EELAANYDKAHAGLK
+538 EELAAKYDKVYADLTDRNLFTSKA
-553 DKDPFACKHDPDKDT
+553 KDPFACKHNPDKDA

-582 PLSEKEAK
+582 PLSEKETQK
-590 EQKAAISAL
+590 QKAAISAL

-660 ETETFK
+660 EAETFK

-925 EAQTYANDAYANVPE
+925 EAQAYANDAYANVPE

-1149 KEARQEYEGLKPH
+1149 KQADQEYARSKNP
-1162 EIPTHPIDVPPTGNK
+1162 EIWKDRTGERTINLAMAEK
-1177 VADYLNDK
+1177 WA
-1185 YACSNDH
+1185 H
-1192 GVGFKFEPLNES
+1192 QQP
-1204 DKRVLGIEEPQQT
+1204 PQQT

-1231 QQPQVDIYSDPTLY
+1231 QQPQVDVYSDPTLY
-1245 AQNFGLVYDP
+1245 AQNFGLQYDP

-1271 YLGAFIDPRDNS
+1271 YLGAFIDPRDGS

-1327 DPDKKITRCFG
+1327 DPDTKITRCFG

>member
-40 EIQGGYRLSPND
+40 EIQGGYRLGRQEFDTFNRVYD
-52 YKIFNEAFKNF
+52 VYREDMNEAFRN
-63 NAEIRTADS
+63 
-72 ALPDEQRTLLRNA
+72 LPDESRNA
-85 LTEAKNNA
+85 LGNALTAVRDAVQQTAPAQPAPENAAEDHQPVPENAAAEPASAPEPTPEQDSSAAETAEAPTLDLSVLNKDPKEMTDADRQILQNIINSPYTTETAKA
-93 ERLKDEAQNNNLS
+93 SARIL
-106 DTQADSASVNANTA
+106 ADGNPLPEQPAPEQP

-125 AAAEPSQAPNAES
+125 AAAEP
-138 APKPDKD
+138 
-145 ILVATGSYE
+145 I
-154 DKYNQALKFLQDQ
+154 
-167 NGFSISLPLGYT
+167 
-179 KEEIQLLDGEKSEE
+179 
-193 ISLAE
+193 
-198 RRQIRQAYL
+198 
-207 DRLKNTS
+207 
-214 YNVFVDGQVYSITAP
+214 P
-229 EELSPE
+229 EPEPE
-235 NIRISDNTGKLLF
+235 NS
-248 EGICTPLRILDPIA
+248 
-262 LESII
+262 
-267 TGEKKD
+267 
-273 YNGNMVS
+273 
-280 PAETREYKAQDMELY
+280 AED
-295 SKIAAMWSTMY
+295 
-306 IDYMRYKHTFNA
+306 
-318 YGADR
+318 
-323 NDNTKEIANDI
+323 
-334 NKKACEIAA
+334 
-343 RRLAERQGFTKKE
+343 
-356 AVVEL
+356 
-361 LQVMRTME
+361 
-369 AAAQDVTAV
+369 
-378 DHYSMDILKEVCDK
+378 
-392 FSENPL
+392 
-398 ADNIDISRI
+398 
-407 NTAENRQAALDSI
+407 RQAALDSI

-444 SNEPDKALSN
+444 SNEPDKDLSN

-467 DKDKSAQLDP
+467 DKDKSAQLNP

-538 EELAANYDKAHAGLK
+538 EELAAKYDKVYADLTDRNLFTSKA
-553 DKDPFACKHDPDKDT
+553 KDPFACKHDPDKDT

-582 PLSEKEAK
+582 PLSEKEAQK
-590 EQKAAISAL
+590 QKAAISAL

-835 RIQNLSLNRKIK
+835 RIQNLSLNHKIK

-903 SVDNGT
+903 SIDNGT

-925 EAQTYANDAYANVPE
+925 EAQAYANDAYANVPE

-1149 KEARQEYEGLKPH
+1149 KQADQEYARSKNP
-1162 EIPTHPIDVPPTGNK
+1162 EIWKDRTGERTINLAMAEK
-1177 VADYLNDK
+1177 WA
-1185 YACSNDH
+1185 H
-1192 GVGFKFEPLNES
+1192 QQP
-1204 DKRVLGIEEPQQT
+1204 PQQT

-1231 QQPQVDIYSDPTLY
+1231 QQPQVDVYSDPTLY
-1245 AQNFGLVYDP
+1245 AQNFGLQYDP

-1271 YLGAFIDPRDNS
+1271 YLGAFIDPRDGS

-1327 DPDKKITRCFG
+1327 DPDTKITRCFG

>member
-40 EIQGGYRLSPND
+40 EIQGGYRLGRQEFDTFNRVYD
-52 YKIFNEAFKNF
+52 VYREDMNEAFRN
-63 NAEIRTADS
+63 
-72 ALPDEQRTLLRNA
+72 LPDESRNA
-85 LTEAKNNA
+85 LGSALTAVRDAVQQTAPAQPAPENAAEDHQPVPENSAAEPASAPEPTPEQDSSPASAAETAEAPTLDLSVLNKDPKDMTDADRQILLNIINSPYTTETAKA
-93 ERLKDEAQNNNLS
+93 SARIL
-106 DTQADSASVNANTA
+106 ADGNPLPEQPAPEQP

-125 AAAEPSQAPNAES
+125 AAAEP
-138 APKPDKD
+138 
-145 ILVATGSYE
+145 I
-154 DKYNQALKFLQDQ
+154 
-167 NGFSISLPLGYT
+167 
-179 KEEIQLLDGEKSEE
+179 
-193 ISLAE
+193 
-198 RRQIRQAYL
+198 
-207 DRLKNTS
+207 
-214 YNVFVDGQVYSITAP
+214 P
-229 EELSPE
+229 EPEPE
-235 NIRISDNTGKLLF
+235 NS
-248 EGICTPLRILDPIA
+248 
-262 LESII
+262 
-267 TGEKKD
+267 
-273 YNGNMVS
+273 
-280 PAETREYKAQDMELY
+280 AED
-295 SKIAAMWSTMY
+295 
-306 IDYMRYKHTFNA
+306 
-318 YGADR
+318 
-323 NDNTKEIANDI
+323 
-334 NKKACEIAA
+334 
-343 RRLAERQGFTKKE
+343 
-356 AVVEL
+356 
-361 LQVMRTME
+361 
-369 AAAQDVTAV
+369 
-378 DHYSMDILKEVCDK
+378 
-392 FSENPL
+392 
-398 ADNIDISRI
+398 
-407 NTAENRQAALDSI
+407 RQAALDSI

-430 AGAITPAAIAAAMA
+430 AGTITPAAIAAAMA

-467 DKDKSAQLDP
+467 DKDKSAQLNP

-582 PLSEKEAK
+582 PLSEKEAQK
-590 EQKAAISAL
+590 QKAAISAL

-925 EAQTYANDAYANVPE
+925 EAQAYANDAYANVPE

-1078 YMASHDLTPEQHTA
+1078 YMANHDLTPEQHTA

-1149 KEARQEYEGLKPH
+1149 KQADQEYARSKNP
-1162 EIPTHPIDVPPTGNK
+1162 EIWKDRTGERTINLAMAEK
-1177 VADYLNDK
+1177 WA
-1185 YACSNDH
+1185 H
-1192 GVGFKFEPLNES
+1192 QQP
-1204 DKRVLGIEEPQQT
+1204 PQQT

-1231 QQPQVDIYSDPTLY
+1231 QQPQVDVYSDPMLY
-1245 AQNFGLVYDP
+1245 AQSFGLQYDP

-1271 YLGAFIDPRDNS
+1271 YLGAFIDPRDGS
-1283 VTLVPNDPLRD
+1283 VTLVPNDSLRD

-1327 DPDKKITRCFG
+1327 DPDTKITRCYG

>member
-40 EIQGGYRLSPND
+40 EIQGGYRLGRQEFDTLNSAYD
-52 YKIFNEAFKNF
+52 VYREDMNEAFRN
-63 NAEIRTADS
+63 
-72 ALPDEQRTLLRNA
+72 LPDESRNA
-85 LTEAKNNA
+85 LGSALTAVRDAVQQTAPAQPAPENAAEDHQPVPENSAAEPASAPEPTPEQDSSAAETAEAPTLDLSVLNKDPKEMTDADRQILQNIINSPYTTETAKA
-93 ERLKDEAQNNNLS
+93 SARIL
-106 DTQADSASVNANTA
+106 ADGNPLPEQPAPEQP

-125 AAAEPSQAPNAES
+125 AAAEPIPEPEPENSADAPTLDLSVLNKD
-138 APKPDKD
+138 PKDMTD
-145 ILVATGSYE
+145 A
-154 DKYNQALKFLQDQ
+154 D
-167 NGFSISLPLGYT
+167 
-179 KEEIQLLDGEKSEE
+179 
-193 ISLAE
+193 
-198 RRQIRQAYL
+198 RQILQNIINSAY
-207 DRLKNTS
+207 T
-214 YNVFVDGQVYSITAP
+214 TATAKANARILASGNPLP
-229 EELSPE
+229 EQPSLEPE
-235 NIRISDNTGKLLF
+235 NS
-248 EGICTPLRILDPIA
+248 
-262 LESII
+262 
-267 TGEKKD
+267 
-273 YNGNMVS
+273 
-280 PAETREYKAQDMELY
+280 AED
-295 SKIAAMWSTMY
+295 
-306 IDYMRYKHTFNA
+306 
-318 YGADR
+318 
-323 NDNTKEIANDI
+323 
-334 NKKACEIAA
+334 
-343 RRLAERQGFTKKE
+343 
-356 AVVEL
+356 
-361 LQVMRTME
+361 
-369 AAAQDVTAV
+369 
-378 DHYSMDILKEVCDK
+378 
-392 FSENPL
+392 
-398 ADNIDISRI
+398 
-407 NTAENRQAALDSI
+407 RQAALDSI

-486 SLSDITPANAESY
+486 SLSDITPTNAESY

-511 RQQALNLIA
+511 RQQGLNLIA

-538 EELAANYDKAHAGLK
+538 EELAAKYDKVYADLTDRNLFTSKA
-553 DKDPFACKHDPDKDT
+553 KDPFACKHDPDKDT

-582 PLSEKEAK
+582 PLSEKETQK
-590 EQKAAISAL
+590 QKAAISAL

-925 EAQTYANDAYANVPE
+925 EAQAYANDAYANVPE

-1078 YMASHDLTPEQHTA
+1078 YMANHDLTPEQHTA

>member
-40 EIQGGYRLSPND
+40 EIQGGYRLGRQEFDTFNRVYD
-52 YKIFNEAFKNF
+52 VYREDMNEAFRN
-63 NAEIRTADS
+63 
-72 ALPDEQRTLLRNA
+72 LPDESRNA
-85 LTEAKNNA
+85 LGSALTAVRDAVQQTAPTQPVPENSAAEPASAPEPTPEQDSSAAETAEAPTLDLSVLNKDPKEMTDADRQILQNIINSPYTTETAKA
-93 ERLKDEAQNNNLS
+93 SARIL
-106 DTQADSASVNANTA
+106 ADGNPLPEQPAPEQP

-125 AAAEPSQAPNAES
+125 AAAEP
-138 APKPDKD
+138 
-145 ILVATGSYE
+145 I
-154 DKYNQALKFLQDQ
+154 
-167 NGFSISLPLGYT
+167 
-179 KEEIQLLDGEKSEE
+179 
-193 ISLAE
+193 
-198 RRQIRQAYL
+198 
-207 DRLKNTS
+207 
-214 YNVFVDGQVYSITAP
+214 P
-229 EELSPE
+229 EPEPE
-235 NIRISDNTGKLLF
+235 NS
-248 EGICTPLRILDPIA
+248 
-262 LESII
+262 
-267 TGEKKD
+267 
-273 YNGNMVS
+273 
-280 PAETREYKAQDMELY
+280 AED
-295 SKIAAMWSTMY
+295 
-306 IDYMRYKHTFNA
+306 
-318 YGADR
+318 
-323 NDNTKEIANDI
+323 
-334 NKKACEIAA
+334 
-343 RRLAERQGFTKKE
+343 
-356 AVVEL
+356 
-361 LQVMRTME
+361 
-369 AAAQDVTAV
+369 
-378 DHYSMDILKEVCDK
+378 
-392 FSENPL
+392 
-398 ADNIDISRI
+398 
-407 NTAENRQAALDSI
+407 RQAALDSI

-467 DKDKSAQLDP
+467 DKDKSAQLNP

-553 DKDPFACKHDPDKDT
+553 DKDPFACKHNPDKDT

-582 PLSEKEAK
+582 PLSEKEAQK
-590 EQKAAISAL
+590 QKAAISAL

-925 EAQTYANDAYANVPE
+925 EAQAYANDAYANVPE

-1078 YMASHDLTPEQHTA
+1078 YMANHDLTPEQHTA

-1149 KEARQEYEGLKPH
+1149 KQADQEYARSKNP
-1162 EIPTHPIDVPPTGNK
+1162 EIWKDRTGERTINLAMAEK
-1177 VADYLNDK
+1177 WA
-1185 YACSNDH
+1185 H
-1192 GVGFKFEPLNES
+1192 QQP
-1204 DKRVLGIEEPQQT
+1204 PQQT

-1231 QQPQVDIYSDPTLY
+1231 QQPQVDVYSDPTLY
-1245 AQNFGLVYDP
+1245 AQNFGLQYDP

-1271 YLGAFIDPRDNS
+1271 YLGAFIDPRDGS

-1327 DPDKKITRCFG
+1327 DPDTKITRCFG

>member
-40 EIQGGYRLSPND
+40 EIQGGYRLGRQEFDTFNRVYD
-52 YKIFNEAFKNF
+52 VYREDMNEAFRN
-63 NAEIRTADS
+63 
-72 ALPDEQRTLLRNA
+72 LPDESRNA
-85 LTEAKNNA
+85 LGSALTAVRDASGQEAPSAQPETENAAEDHQPAPENATAEPASAPEPTPEQDSSPASAAETAEAPTLDLSVLNKDPKEMTDADRQILQNIINSPYTTETAKANA
-93 ERLKDEAQNNNLS
+93 RIL
-106 DTQADSASVNANTA
+106 ADGNPLPEQPAPEHP

-125 AAAEPSQAPNAES
+125 ATAEP
-138 APKPDKD
+138 
-145 ILVATGSYE
+145 I
-154 DKYNQALKFLQDQ
+154 
-167 NGFSISLPLGYT
+167 
-179 KEEIQLLDGEKSEE
+179 
-193 ISLAE
+193 
-198 RRQIRQAYL
+198 
-207 DRLKNTS
+207 
-214 YNVFVDGQVYSITAP
+214 P
-229 EELSPE
+229 EPEPE
-235 NIRISDNTGKLLF
+235 NS
-248 EGICTPLRILDPIA
+248 
-262 LESII
+262 
-267 TGEKKD
+267 
-273 YNGNMVS
+273 
-280 PAETREYKAQDMELY
+280 AED
-295 SKIAAMWSTMY
+295 
-306 IDYMRYKHTFNA
+306 
-318 YGADR
+318 
-323 NDNTKEIANDI
+323 
-334 NKKACEIAA
+334 
-343 RRLAERQGFTKKE
+343 
-356 AVVEL
+356 
-361 LQVMRTME
+361 
-369 AAAQDVTAV
+369 
-378 DHYSMDILKEVCDK
+378 
-392 FSENPL
+392 
-398 ADNIDISRI
+398 
-407 NTAENRQAALDSI
+407 RQAALDSI

-553 DKDPFACKHDPDKDT
+553 DKDPFVCKHDPDKDT

-660 ETETFK
+660 EAETFK

-896 ITELIQE
+896 ITAFVQE
-903 SVDNGT
+903 EANNAVET
-909 EIVKKVAAEHG
+909 VKAVAAEHG

-925 EAQTYANDAYANVPE
+925 EAQAYANDAYANVPE

-1078 YMASHDLTPEQHTA
+1078 YMANHDLTPEQHTA

-1149 KEARQEYEGLKPH
+1149 KQADQEYARSKNP
-1162 EIPTHPIDVPPTGNK
+1162 EIWKDRTGERTINLAMAEKWTHQQP
-1177 VADYLNDK
+1177 
-1185 YACSNDH
+1185 
-1192 GVGFKFEPLNES
+1192 
-1204 DKRVLGIEEPQQT
+1204 PQQT

-1231 QQPQVDIYSDPTLY
+1231 QQPQVDVYSDPMLY
-1245 AQNFGLVYDP
+1245 AQSFGLQYDP

-1271 YLGAFIDPRDNS
+1271 YLGAFIDPRDGS

-1327 DPDKKITRCFG
+1327 DPDTKITRCFG

>member
-40 EIQGGYRLSPND
+40 EIQGGYRLGRQEFDTLNSAYD
-52 YKIFNEAFKNF
+52 VYREDMNEAFRN
-63 NAEIRTADS
+63 
-72 ALPDEQRTLLRNA
+72 LPDESRNA
-85 LTEAKNNA
+85 LGSALTAVRDAVQQTAPAQPAPENAAEDHQPVPENSAAEPASAPEPTPEQDSSAAETAEAPTLDLSVLN
-93 ERLKDEAQNNNLS
+93 KDPKEMTDADRQILQNIINS
-106 DTQADSASVNANTA
+106 PYTTDTAKASARILADGNPLPEQPAPEQP

-125 AAAEPSQAPNAES
+125 AAAEP
-138 APKPDKD
+138 
-145 ILVATGSYE
+145 I
-154 DKYNQALKFLQDQ
+154 
-167 NGFSISLPLGYT
+167 
-179 KEEIQLLDGEKSEE
+179 
-193 ISLAE
+193 
-198 RRQIRQAYL
+198 
-207 DRLKNTS
+207 
-214 YNVFVDGQVYSITAP
+214 P
-229 EELSPE
+229 EPEPE
-235 NIRISDNTGKLLF
+235 NS
-248 EGICTPLRILDPIA
+248 
-262 LESII
+262 
-267 TGEKKD
+267 
-273 YNGNMVS
+273 
-280 PAETREYKAQDMELY
+280 AED
-295 SKIAAMWSTMY
+295 
-306 IDYMRYKHTFNA
+306 
-318 YGADR
+318 
-323 NDNTKEIANDI
+323 
-334 NKKACEIAA
+334 
-343 RRLAERQGFTKKE
+343 
-356 AVVEL
+356 
-361 LQVMRTME
+361 
-369 AAAQDVTAV
+369 
-378 DHYSMDILKEVCDK
+378 
-392 FSENPL
+392 
-398 ADNIDISRI
+398 
-407 NTAENRQAALDSI
+407 RQAALDSI

-467 DKDKSAQLDP
+467 DKDKSAQLNP

-553 DKDPFACKHDPDKDT
+553 AKDPFACKHDPDKDT

-582 PLSEKEAK
+582 PLSEKEAQK
-590 EQKAAISAL
+590 QKAAISAL

-660 ETETFK
+660 EAETFK

-925 EAQTYANDAYANVPE
+925 EAQAYANDAYANVPE

-1078 YMASHDLTPEQHTA
+1078 YMANHDLTPEQHTA

-1149 KEARQEYEGLKPH
+1149 KQADQEYARSKNP
-1162 EIPTHPIDVPPTGNK
+1162 EIWKDRTGERTINLAMAEK
-1177 VADYLNDK
+1177 WA
-1185 YACSNDH
+1185 H
-1192 GVGFKFEPLNES
+1192 QQP
-1204 DKRVLGIEEPQQT
+1204 PQQT

-1231 QQPQVDIYSDPTLY
+1231 QQPQVDVYSDPTLY
-1245 AQNFGLVYDP
+1245 AQNFGLQYDP

-1271 YLGAFIDPRDNS
+1271 YLGAFIDPRDGS

>member
-40 EIQGGYRLSPND
+40 EIQGGYRLGRQEFDTFNRVYD
-52 YKIFNEAFKNF
+52 VYREDMNEAFRN
-63 NAEIRTADS
+63 
-72 ALPDEQRTLLRNA
+72 LPDESRNA
-85 LTEAKNNA
+85 LGSALTAVRDAVQQTAPAQPAPENSAAEPASAPEPTAEQDSSPASAAETAEAPTLDLSVLNKDPKEMTDADRQILQNIINSPYTTETAKA
-93 ERLKDEAQNNNLS
+93 SARIL
-106 DTQADSASVNANTA
+106 ADGNPLPEQPAPEQP

-125 AAAEPSQAPNAES
+125 AAAEPIPEPEPENSADAPTLDLSVLNKD
-138 APKPDKD
+138 PKDMTD
-145 ILVATGSYE
+145 A
-154 DKYNQALKFLQDQ
+154 D
-167 NGFSISLPLGYT
+167 
-179 KEEIQLLDGEKSEE
+179 
-193 ISLAE
+193 
-198 RRQIRQAYL
+198 RQILQNIINSAY
-207 DRLKNTS
+207 T
-214 YNVFVDGQVYSITAP
+214 TATAKANARILASGNPLP
-229 EELSPE
+229 EQPSLEPE
-235 NIRISDNTGKLLF
+235 NS
-248 EGICTPLRILDPIA
+248 
-262 LESII
+262 
-267 TGEKKD
+267 
-273 YNGNMVS
+273 
-280 PAETREYKAQDMELY
+280 AED
-295 SKIAAMWSTMY
+295 
-306 IDYMRYKHTFNA
+306 
-318 YGADR
+318 
-323 NDNTKEIANDI
+323 
-334 NKKACEIAA
+334 
-343 RRLAERQGFTKKE
+343 
-356 AVVEL
+356 
-361 LQVMRTME
+361 
-369 AAAQDVTAV
+369 
-378 DHYSMDILKEVCDK
+378 
-392 FSENPL
+392 
-398 ADNIDISRI
+398 
-407 NTAENRQAALDSI
+407 RQAALDSI

-430 AGAITPAAIAAAMA
+430 AGTITPAAIAAAMA

-538 EELAANYDKAHAGLK
+538 EELAAKYDKVYADLTDRNLFTSKA
-553 DKDPFACKHDPDKDT
+553 KDPFACKHDPDKDT

-582 PLSEKEAK
+582 PLSEKETQK
-590 EQKAAISAL
+590 QKAAISAL

-690 KKLEKRYGKK
+690 KKLEERYGKK

-925 EAQTYANDAYANVPE
+925 EAQAYANDAYANVPE

-1365 NWIREGRG
+1365 SWIRGGRA

>member
-40 EIQGGYRLSPND
+40 EIQGGYRLGRQEFDTFNRVYD
-52 YKIFNEAFKNF
+52 VYREDMNEAFRN
-63 NAEIRTADS
+63 
-72 ALPDEQRTLLRNA
+72 LPDESRNA
-85 LTEAKNNA
+85 LGSALTAVRDAVQQTAPAQPAPENSAAEPASAPKPTPEQDSSAAETAEAPTLDLSVLNKDPKEMTDADRQILQNIINSPYTTETAKA
-93 ERLKDEAQNNNLS
+93 SARIL
-106 DTQADSASVNANTA
+106 ADGNPLPEQPAPEQP

-125 AAAEPSQAPNAES
+125 AAAEP
-138 APKPDKD
+138 
-145 ILVATGSYE
+145 I
-154 DKYNQALKFLQDQ
+154 
-167 NGFSISLPLGYT
+167 
-179 KEEIQLLDGEKSEE
+179 
-193 ISLAE
+193 
-198 RRQIRQAYL
+198 
-207 DRLKNTS
+207 
-214 YNVFVDGQVYSITAP
+214 P
-229 EELSPE
+229 EPEPE
-235 NIRISDNTGKLLF
+235 NS
-248 EGICTPLRILDPIA
+248 
-262 LESII
+262 
-267 TGEKKD
+267 
-273 YNGNMVS
+273 
-280 PAETREYKAQDMELY
+280 AED
-295 SKIAAMWSTMY
+295 
-306 IDYMRYKHTFNA
+306 
-318 YGADR
+318 
-323 NDNTKEIANDI
+323 
-334 NKKACEIAA
+334 
-343 RRLAERQGFTKKE
+343 
-356 AVVEL
+356 
-361 LQVMRTME
+361 
-369 AAAQDVTAV
+369 
-378 DHYSMDILKEVCDK
+378 
-392 FSENPL
+392 
-398 ADNIDISRI
+398 
-407 NTAENRQAALDSI
+407 RQAALDSI

-467 DKDKSAQLDP
+467 DKDKSAQLNP

-538 EELAANYDKAHAGLK
+538 EELAAKYDKVYADLTDRNLFTSKA
-553 DKDPFACKHDPDKDT
+553 KDPFACKHNPDKDA

-582 PLSEKEAK
+582 PLSEKEAQK
-590 EQKAAISAL
+590 QKAAISAL

-660 ETETFK
+660 EAETFK

-925 EAQTYANDAYANVPE
+925 EAQAYANDAYANVPE

-1149 KEARQEYEGLKPH
+1149 KQADQEYARSKNP
-1162 EIPTHPIDVPPTGNK
+1162 EIWKDRTGERTINLAMAEK
-1177 VADYLNDK
+1177 WA
-1185 YACSNDH
+1185 H
-1192 GVGFKFEPLNES
+1192 QQP
-1204 DKRVLGIEEPQQT
+1204 PQQT

-1231 QQPQVDIYSDPTLY
+1231 QQPQVDVYSDPTLY
-1245 AQNFGLVYDP
+1245 AQNFGLQYDP

-1271 YLGAFIDPRDNS
+1271 YLGAFIDPRDGS

>member
-40 EIQGGYRLSPND
+40 EIQGGYRLGRQEFDTFNRVYD
-52 YKIFNEAFKNF
+52 VYREDMNEAFRN
-63 NAEIRTADS
+63 
-72 ALPDEQRTLLRNA
+72 LPDESRNA
-85 LTEAKNNA
+85 LGSALTAVRDAVQQTAPAQPAPENAAAEPASAPEPTAEQDSSPASAAETAEAPTLDLSVLNKDPKEMTDADRQILQNIINSPYTTETAKA
-93 ERLKDEAQNNNLS
+93 SARIL
-106 DTQADSASVNANTA
+106 ADGNPLPEQPAPEQP

-125 AAAEPSQAPNAES
+125 AAAEP
-138 APKPDKD
+138 
-145 ILVATGSYE
+145 I
-154 DKYNQALKFLQDQ
+154 
-167 NGFSISLPLGYT
+167 
-179 KEEIQLLDGEKSEE
+179 
-193 ISLAE
+193 
-198 RRQIRQAYL
+198 
-207 DRLKNTS
+207 
-214 YNVFVDGQVYSITAP
+214 P
-229 EELSPE
+229 EPE
-235 NIRISDNTGKLLF
+235 NS
-248 EGICTPLRILDPIA
+248 
-262 LESII
+262 
-267 TGEKKD
+267 
-273 YNGNMVS
+273 
-280 PAETREYKAQDMELY
+280 AED
-295 SKIAAMWSTMY
+295 
-306 IDYMRYKHTFNA
+306 
-318 YGADR
+318 
-323 NDNTKEIANDI
+323 
-334 NKKACEIAA
+334 
-343 RRLAERQGFTKKE
+343 
-356 AVVEL
+356 
-361 LQVMRTME
+361 
-369 AAAQDVTAV
+369 
-378 DHYSMDILKEVCDK
+378 
-392 FSENPL
+392 
-398 ADNIDISRI
+398 
-407 NTAENRQAALDSI
+407 RQAALDSI

-454 IDDLVAAQAYYKD
+454 IDDLIAAQAYYKD
-467 DKDKSAQLDP
+467 DKDKSVQLDP

-582 PLSEKEAK
+582 PLSEKETQK
-590 EQKAAISAL
+590 QKAAISAL

-660 ETETFK
+660 EAETFK

-690 KKLEKRYGKK
+690 KKLEERYGKK

-793 NTVSPGMVSSA
+793 NTVSPGMASSA

-896 ITELIQE
+896 ITAFVQE
-903 SVDNGT
+903 EANNAVET
-909 EIVKKVAAEHG
+909 VKAVAAEHG

-925 EAQTYANDAYANVPE
+925 EAQAYANDAYANVPE

-1149 KEARQEYEGLKPH
+1149 KQADQEYARSKNP
-1162 EIPTHPIDVPPTGNK
+1162 EIWKDRTGERTINLAMAEKWTHQQP
-1177 VADYLNDK
+1177 
-1185 YACSNDH
+1185 
-1192 GVGFKFEPLNES
+1192 
-1204 DKRVLGIEEPQQT
+1204 PQQT

-1231 QQPQVDIYSDPTLY
+1231 QQPQVDVYSDPMLY
-1245 AQNFGLVYDP
+1245 AQSFGLQYDP

-1271 YLGAFIDPRDNS
+1271 YLGAFIDPRDGS

-1327 DPDKKITRCFG
+1327 DPDTKITRCFG

>member
-40 EIQGGYRLSPND
+40 EIQGGYRLGRQEFDTFNRVYD
-52 YKIFNEAFKNF
+52 VYREDMNEAFRN
-63 NAEIRTADS
+63 
-72 ALPDEQRTLLRNA
+72 LPDESRNA
-85 LTEAKNNA
+85 LGSALTAVRDAVQQTAPAQPAPENSAEEPASAPEPTPEQDSSAAETAEAPTLDLSVLNKDPKEMTDADRQILQNIINSPYTTETAKA
-93 ERLKDEAQNNNLS
+93 SARIL
-106 DTQADSASVNANTA
+106 ADGNPLPEQPAPEQP

-125 AAAEPSQAPNAES
+125 AAAEP
-138 APKPDKD
+138 
-145 ILVATGSYE
+145 I
-154 DKYNQALKFLQDQ
+154 
-167 NGFSISLPLGYT
+167 
-179 KEEIQLLDGEKSEE
+179 
-193 ISLAE
+193 
-198 RRQIRQAYL
+198 
-207 DRLKNTS
+207 
-214 YNVFVDGQVYSITAP
+214 P
-229 EELSPE
+229 EPEPE
-235 NIRISDNTGKLLF
+235 NS
-248 EGICTPLRILDPIA
+248 
-262 LESII
+262 
-267 TGEKKD
+267 
-273 YNGNMVS
+273 
-280 PAETREYKAQDMELY
+280 AED
-295 SKIAAMWSTMY
+295 
-306 IDYMRYKHTFNA
+306 
-318 YGADR
+318 
-323 NDNTKEIANDI
+323 
-334 NKKACEIAA
+334 
-343 RRLAERQGFTKKE
+343 
-356 AVVEL
+356 
-361 LQVMRTME
+361 
-369 AAAQDVTAV
+369 
-378 DHYSMDILKEVCDK
+378 
-392 FSENPL
+392 
-398 ADNIDISRI
+398 
-407 NTAENRQAALDSI
+407 RQAALDSI

-467 DKDKSAQLDP
+467 DKDKSAQLNP

-511 RQQALNLIA
+511 RQQGLNLIA

-538 EELAANYDKAHAGLK
+538 EELAAKYDKVYADLTDRNLFTSKA
-553 DKDPFACKHDPDKDT
+553 KDPFACKHNPDKDA

-582 PLSEKEAK
+582 PLSEKEAQK
-590 EQKAAISAL
+590 QKAAISAL

-660 ETETFK
+660 EAETFK

-737 VIGYNICKNWKNIKK
+737 VIGYNIYKNWANINK

-768 MGACATT
+768 IGACATT

-780 GIVSGIGTAAEAI
+780 GIASGIGSAAEAI
-793 NTVSPGMVSSA
+793 NTVSPGMASSA

-896 ITELIQE
+896 IMAFVQE
-903 SVDNGT
+903 EANNAVET
-909 EIVKKVAAEHG
+909 VKAVAAEHG

-925 EAQTYANDAYANVPE
+925 EAQAYANDAYANVPE

-1149 KEARQEYEGLKPH
+1149 KQADQEYARSKNP
-1162 EIPTHPIDVPPTGNK
+1162 EIWKDRTGERTINLAMAEK
-1177 VADYLNDK
+1177 WA
-1185 YACSNDH
+1185 H
-1192 GVGFKFEPLNES
+1192 QQP
-1204 DKRVLGIEEPQQT
+1204 PQQT

-1231 QQPQVDIYSDPTLY
+1231 QQPQVDVYSDPTLY
-1245 AQNFGLVYDP
+1245 AQNFGLQYDP

-1271 YLGAFIDPRDNS
+1271 YLGAFIDPRDGS

>member
-40 EIQGGYRLSPND
+40 EIQSGYRLGRQEFDTFNRVYD
-52 YKIFNEAFKNF
+52 VYREDMNEAFRN
-63 NAEIRTADS
+63 
-72 ALPDEQRTLLRNA
+72 LPDESRNA
-85 LTEAKNNA
+85 LGSALTAVRDAVLQTAPAQPAPENAAAEPTAEQDSSPASAAETAEAPTLDLSVLN
-93 ERLKDEAQNNNLS
+93 KDPKEMTDADRQILQNIINS
-106 DTQADSASVNANTA
+106 PYTTDTAKASARILADGNPLPEQPAPEQP

-125 AAAEPSQAPNAES
+125 AAAEP
-138 APKPDKD
+138 
-145 ILVATGSYE
+145 I
-154 DKYNQALKFLQDQ
+154 
-167 NGFSISLPLGYT
+167 
-179 KEEIQLLDGEKSEE
+179 
-193 ISLAE
+193 
-198 RRQIRQAYL
+198 
-207 DRLKNTS
+207 
-214 YNVFVDGQVYSITAP
+214 P
-229 EELSPE
+229 EPEPE
-235 NIRISDNTGKLLF
+235 NS
-248 EGICTPLRILDPIA
+248 
-262 LESII
+262 
-267 TGEKKD
+267 
-273 YNGNMVS
+273 
-280 PAETREYKAQDMELY
+280 AED
-295 SKIAAMWSTMY
+295 
-306 IDYMRYKHTFNA
+306 
-318 YGADR
+318 
-323 NDNTKEIANDI
+323 
-334 NKKACEIAA
+334 
-343 RRLAERQGFTKKE
+343 
-356 AVVEL
+356 
-361 LQVMRTME
+361 
-369 AAAQDVTAV
+369 
-378 DHYSMDILKEVCDK
+378 
-392 FSENPL
+392 
-398 ADNIDISRI
+398 
-407 NTAENRQAALDSI
+407 RQAALDSI

-467 DKDKSAQLDP
+467 DKDKSTQLNP

-505 CGNEEL
+505 CSNEEL

-582 PLSEKEAK
+582 PLSEKETQK
-590 EQKAAISAL
+590 QKAAISAL

-611 GSYTPEELEQAYKD
+611 DSYTPEELEQAYKD

-867 KIKNNKKEMLIKG
+867 KIKNNQKEMLIKG

-896 ITELIQE
+896 ITAFVQE
-903 SVDNGT
+903 EANNAVET
-909 EIVKKVAAEHG
+909 VKAVAAEHG

-925 EAQTYANDAYANVPE
+925 EAQAYANDAYANVPE

-962 AQMAAYMA
+962 AQMSAYMA

-1078 YMASHDLTPEQHTA
+1078 YMANHDLTPEQHTA

-1149 KEARQEYEGLKPH
+1149 KQADQEYARSKNP
-1162 EIPTHPIDVPPTGNK
+1162 EIWKDRT
-1177 VADYLNDK
+1177 
-1185 YACSNDH
+1185 
-1192 GVGFKFEPLNES
+1192 
-1204 DKRVLGIEEPQQT
+1204 EERTINLAMAEKWAHQQPPQQT

-1231 QQPQVDIYSDPTLY
+1231 QQPQVDVYSDPMLY
-1245 AQNFGLVYDP
+1245 AQSFGLQYDP

-1271 YLGAFIDPRDNS
+1271 YLGAFIAPRDGS

-1327 DPDKKITRCFG
+1327 DPDTKITRCFG

>member
-40 EIQGGYRLSPND
+40 EIQGGYRLGRQEFDTLNSAYD
-52 YKIFNEAFKNF
+52 VYREDMNEAFRN
-63 NAEIRTADS
+63 
-72 ALPDEQRTLLRNA
+72 LPDESRNA
-85 LTEAKNNA
+85 LGSALTAVRDAVQQTAPAQPAPENAAEDHQPVPENSAAEPASAPEPTPEQDSSAAETAEAPTLDLSVLN
-93 ERLKDEAQNNNLS
+93 KDPKEMTDADRQILQNIINS
-106 DTQADSASVNANTA
+106 PYTTDTAKASARILADGNPLPEQPAPEQP

-125 AAAEPSQAPNAES
+125 AAAEP
-138 APKPDKD
+138 
-145 ILVATGSYE
+145 I
-154 DKYNQALKFLQDQ
+154 
-167 NGFSISLPLGYT
+167 
-179 KEEIQLLDGEKSEE
+179 
-193 ISLAE
+193 
-198 RRQIRQAYL
+198 
-207 DRLKNTS
+207 
-214 YNVFVDGQVYSITAP
+214 P
-229 EELSPE
+229 EPEPE
-235 NIRISDNTGKLLF
+235 NS
-248 EGICTPLRILDPIA
+248 
-262 LESII
+262 
-267 TGEKKD
+267 
-273 YNGNMVS
+273 
-280 PAETREYKAQDMELY
+280 AED
-295 SKIAAMWSTMY
+295 
-306 IDYMRYKHTFNA
+306 
-318 YGADR
+318 
-323 NDNTKEIANDI
+323 
-334 NKKACEIAA
+334 
-343 RRLAERQGFTKKE
+343 
-356 AVVEL
+356 
-361 LQVMRTME
+361 
-369 AAAQDVTAV
+369 
-378 DHYSMDILKEVCDK
+378 
-392 FSENPL
+392 
-398 ADNIDISRI
+398 
-407 NTAENRQAALDSI
+407 RQAALDSI

-467 DKDKSAQLDP
+467 DKDKSAQLNP

-582 PLSEKEAK
+582 PLSEKETQK
-590 EQKAAISAL
+590 QKAAISAL

-660 ETETFK
+660 EAETFK

-925 EAQTYANDAYANVPE
+925 EAQAYANDAYANVPE

-1078 YMASHDLTPEQHTA
+1078 YMANHDLTPEQHTA

-1149 KEARQEYEGLKPH
+1149 KQADQEYARSKNP
-1162 EIPTHPIDVPPTGNK
+1162 EIWKDRTGERTINLAMAEK
-1177 VADYLNDK
+1177 WA
-1185 YACSNDH
+1185 H
-1192 GVGFKFEPLNES
+1192 QQP
-1204 DKRVLGIEEPQQT
+1204 PQQT

-1231 QQPQVDIYSDPTLY
+1231 QQPQVDVYSDPMLY
-1245 AQNFGLVYDP
+1245 AQSFGLQYDP

-1271 YLGAFIDPRDNS
+1271 YLGAFIDPRDGS

-1327 DPDKKITRCFG
+1327 DPDTKITRCFG

>member
-40 EIQGGYRLSPND
+40 EIQGGYRLGRQEFDTLNSAYD
-52 YKIFNEAFKNF
+52 VYREDMNEAFRN
-63 NAEIRTADS
+63 
-72 ALPDEQRTLLRNA
+72 LPDESRNA
-85 LTEAKNNA
+85 LGSALTAVRDAVQQTAPAQPAPENAAEDHQPVPENSAAEPASAPEPTPEQDSSAAETAEAPTLDLSVLN
-93 ERLKDEAQNNNLS
+93 KDPKEMTDADRQILQNIINS
-106 DTQADSASVNANTA
+106 PYTTDTAKASARILADGNPLPEQPAPEQP

-125 AAAEPSQAPNAES
+125 AAAEP
-138 APKPDKD
+138 
-145 ILVATGSYE
+145 I
-154 DKYNQALKFLQDQ
+154 
-167 NGFSISLPLGYT
+167 
-179 KEEIQLLDGEKSEE
+179 
-193 ISLAE
+193 
-198 RRQIRQAYL
+198 
-207 DRLKNTS
+207 
-214 YNVFVDGQVYSITAP
+214 P
-229 EELSPE
+229 EPEPE
-235 NIRISDNTGKLLF
+235 NS
-248 EGICTPLRILDPIA
+248 
-262 LESII
+262 
-267 TGEKKD
+267 
-273 YNGNMVS
+273 
-280 PAETREYKAQDMELY
+280 AED
-295 SKIAAMWSTMY
+295 
-306 IDYMRYKHTFNA
+306 
-318 YGADR
+318 
-323 NDNTKEIANDI
+323 
-334 NKKACEIAA
+334 
-343 RRLAERQGFTKKE
+343 
-356 AVVEL
+356 
-361 LQVMRTME
+361 
-369 AAAQDVTAV
+369 
-378 DHYSMDILKEVCDK
+378 
-392 FSENPL
+392 
-398 ADNIDISRI
+398 
-407 NTAENRQAALDSI
+407 RQAALDSI

-467 DKDKSAQLDP
+467 DKDKSAQLNP

-553 DKDPFACKHDPDKDT
+553 AKDPFACKHDPDKDT

-582 PLSEKEAK
+582 PLSEKEAQK
-590 EQKAAISAL
+590 QKAAISAL

-660 ETETFK
+660 EAETFK

-885 GMAAGQALMPH
+885 GMAAGQALMPY

-925 EAQTYANDAYANVPE
+925 EAQAYANDAYANVPE

-1078 YMASHDLTPEQHTA
+1078 YMANHDLTPEQHTA

-1149 KEARQEYEGLKPH
+1149 KQADQEYARSKNP
-1162 EIPTHPIDVPPTGNK
+1162 EIWKDRTGERTINLAMAEK
-1177 VADYLNDK
+1177 WA
-1185 YACSNDH
+1185 H
-1192 GVGFKFEPLNES
+1192 QQP
-1204 DKRVLGIEEPQQT
+1204 PQQT

-1231 QQPQVDIYSDPTLY
+1231 QQPQVDVYSDPMLY
-1245 AQNFGLVYDP
+1245 AQSFGLQYDP

-1271 YLGAFIDPRDNS
+1271 YLGAFIDPRDGS

-1327 DPDKKITRCFG
+1327 DPDTKITRCFG

-1365 NWIREGRG
+1365 HWIREGRG

>member
-40 EIQGGYRLSPND
+40 EIQGGYRLGRQEFDTFNRVYD
-52 YKIFNEAFKNF
+52 VYREDMNEAFRN
-63 NAEIRTADS
+63 
-72 ALPDEQRTLLRNA
+72 LPDESRNA
-85 LTEAKNNA
+85 LGSALTAVRDAVQQTAPAQPAPENAAEDHQPVPENSAAEPASAPEPTAEQDSSPASAAETAEAPTLDLSVLNKDPKEMTDADRQILQNIINSPYTTETAKA
-93 ERLKDEAQNNNLS
+93 SARIL
-106 DTQADSASVNANTA
+106 ADGNPLPEQPAPEQP

-125 AAAEPSQAPNAES
+125 AAAEP
-138 APKPDKD
+138 
-145 ILVATGSYE
+145 I
-154 DKYNQALKFLQDQ
+154 
-167 NGFSISLPLGYT
+167 
-179 KEEIQLLDGEKSEE
+179 
-193 ISLAE
+193 
-198 RRQIRQAYL
+198 
-207 DRLKNTS
+207 
-214 YNVFVDGQVYSITAP
+214 P
-229 EELSPE
+229 EPEPE
-235 NIRISDNTGKLLF
+235 NS
-248 EGICTPLRILDPIA
+248 
-262 LESII
+262 
-267 TGEKKD
+267 
-273 YNGNMVS
+273 
-280 PAETREYKAQDMELY
+280 AED
-295 SKIAAMWSTMY
+295 
-306 IDYMRYKHTFNA
+306 
-318 YGADR
+318 
-323 NDNTKEIANDI
+323 
-334 NKKACEIAA
+334 
-343 RRLAERQGFTKKE
+343 
-356 AVVEL
+356 
-361 LQVMRTME
+361 
-369 AAAQDVTAV
+369 
-378 DHYSMDILKEVCDK
+378 
-392 FSENPL
+392 
-398 ADNIDISRI
+398 
-407 NTAENRQAALDSI
+407 RQAALDSI

-467 DKDKSAQLDP
+467 DKDKSAQLNP

-538 EELAANYDKAHAGLK
+538 EELAAKYDKVYADLTDRNLFTSKA
-553 DKDPFACKHDPDKDT
+553 KDPFACKHDPDKDT

-582 PLSEKEAK
+582 PLSEKEAQK
-590 EQKAAISAL
+590 QKAAISAL

-835 RIQNLSLNRKIK
+835 RIQNLSLNHKIK

-896 ITELIQE
+896 ITAFVQE
-903 SVDNGT
+903 EANNAVET
-909 EIVKKVAAEHG
+909 VKAVAAEHG

-925 EAQTYANDAYANVPE
+925 EAQAYANDAYANVPE

-1078 YMASHDLTPEQHTA
+1078 YMANHDLTPEQHTA

-1149 KEARQEYEGLKPH
+1149 KQADQEYARSKNP
-1162 EIPTHPIDVPPTGNK
+1162 EIWKDRT
-1177 VADYLNDK
+1177 
-1185 YACSNDH
+1185 
-1192 GVGFKFEPLNES
+1192 
-1204 DKRVLGIEEPQQT
+1204 EERTINLAMAEKWAHQQPPQQT

-1231 QQPQVDIYSDPTLY
+1231 QQPQVDVYSDPMLY
-1245 AQNFGLVYDP
+1245 AQSFGLQYDP

-1271 YLGAFIDPRDNS
+1271 YLGAFIDPRDGS

-1327 DPDKKITRCFG
+1327 DPDTKITRCFG

>member
-40 EIQGGYRLSPND
+40 EIQGGYRLGRQEFDTLNSAYD
-52 YKIFNEAFKNF
+52 VYREDMNEAFRN
-63 NAEIRTADS
+63 
-72 ALPDEQRTLLRNA
+72 LPDESRNA
-85 LTEAKNNA
+85 LGSALTAVRDAVQQTAPAQPAPENAAEDHQPVPENSAAEPASAPEPTPEQDSSAAETAEAPTLDLSVLN
-93 ERLKDEAQNNNLS
+93 KDPKEMTDADRQILQNIINS
-106 DTQADSASVNANTA
+106 PYTTDTAKASARILADGNPLPEQPAPEQP

-125 AAAEPSQAPNAES
+125 AAAEP
-138 APKPDKD
+138 
-145 ILVATGSYE
+145 I
-154 DKYNQALKFLQDQ
+154 
-167 NGFSISLPLGYT
+167 
-179 KEEIQLLDGEKSEE
+179 
-193 ISLAE
+193 
-198 RRQIRQAYL
+198 
-207 DRLKNTS
+207 
-214 YNVFVDGQVYSITAP
+214 P
-229 EELSPE
+229 EPEPE
-235 NIRISDNTGKLLF
+235 NS
-248 EGICTPLRILDPIA
+248 
-262 LESII
+262 
-267 TGEKKD
+267 
-273 YNGNMVS
+273 
-280 PAETREYKAQDMELY
+280 AED
-295 SKIAAMWSTMY
+295 
-306 IDYMRYKHTFNA
+306 
-318 YGADR
+318 
-323 NDNTKEIANDI
+323 
-334 NKKACEIAA
+334 
-343 RRLAERQGFTKKE
+343 
-356 AVVEL
+356 
-361 LQVMRTME
+361 
-369 AAAQDVTAV
+369 
-378 DHYSMDILKEVCDK
+378 
-392 FSENPL
+392 
-398 ADNIDISRI
+398 
-407 NTAENRQAALDSI
+407 RQAALDSI

-467 DKDKSAQLDP
+467 DKDKSAQLNP

-582 PLSEKEAK
+582 PLSEKETQK
-590 EQKAAISAL
+590 QKAAISAL

-660 ETETFK
+660 EAETFK

-896 ITELIQE
+896 ITAFVQE
-903 SVDNGT
+903 EANNAVET
-909 EIVKKVAAEHG
+909 VKAVAAEHG

-925 EAQTYANDAYANVPE
+925 EAQAYANDAYANVPE

-1140 TLQEEYARA
+1140 T
-1149 KEARQEYEGLKPH
+1149 
-1162 EIPTHPIDVPPTGNK
+1162 
-1177 VADYLNDK
+1177 
-1185 YACSNDH
+1185 
-1192 GVGFKFEPLNES
+1192 
-1204 DKRVLGIEEPQQT
+1204 RVLGIEEPQQT
-1217 VVVQQPVQETVVVQ
+1217 VVAQQPVQETVVVQ

>member
-40 EIQGGYRLSPND
+40 EIQGGYRLGRQEFDTFNRVYD
-52 YKIFNEAFKNF
+52 VYREDMNEAFRN
-63 NAEIRTADS
+63 
-72 ALPDEQRTLLRNA
+72 LPDESRNA
-85 LTEAKNNA
+85 LGSALTAVRDAVQQTAPAQPAPENSAEDHQPVPENAAAEPASAPEPTAEQDSSPASAAETAEAPTLDLSVLNKDPKDMTDADRQILQNIINSPYTTETAKA
-93 ERLKDEAQNNNLS
+93 SARIL
-106 DTQADSASVNANTA
+106 ADGNPLPEQPAPEQP

-125 AAAEPSQAPNAES
+125 AAAEP
-138 APKPDKD
+138 
-145 ILVATGSYE
+145 I
-154 DKYNQALKFLQDQ
+154 
-167 NGFSISLPLGYT
+167 
-179 KEEIQLLDGEKSEE
+179 
-193 ISLAE
+193 
-198 RRQIRQAYL
+198 
-207 DRLKNTS
+207 
-214 YNVFVDGQVYSITAP
+214 P
-229 EELSPE
+229 EPEPE
-235 NIRISDNTGKLLF
+235 NS
-248 EGICTPLRILDPIA
+248 
-262 LESII
+262 
-267 TGEKKD
+267 
-273 YNGNMVS
+273 
-280 PAETREYKAQDMELY
+280 AED
-295 SKIAAMWSTMY
+295 
-306 IDYMRYKHTFNA
+306 
-318 YGADR
+318 
-323 NDNTKEIANDI
+323 
-334 NKKACEIAA
+334 
-343 RRLAERQGFTKKE
+343 
-356 AVVEL
+356 
-361 LQVMRTME
+361 
-369 AAAQDVTAV
+369 
-378 DHYSMDILKEVCDK
+378 
-392 FSENPL
+392 
-398 ADNIDISRI
+398 
-407 NTAENRQAALDSI
+407 RQAALDSI

-430 AGAITPAAIAAAMA
+430 AGTITPAAIAAAMA

-511 RQQALNLIA
+511 RQQGLNLIA

-538 EELAANYDKAHAGLK
+538 EELAAKYDKVYADLTDRNLFTSKA
-553 DKDPFACKHDPDKDT
+553 KDPFACKHNPDKDT

-582 PLSEKEAK
+582 PLSEKETQK
-590 EQKAAISAL
+590 QKAAISAL

-925 EAQTYANDAYANVPE
+925 EAQAYANDAYANVPE

-1078 YMASHDLTPEQHTA
+1078 YMANHDLTPEQHTA

-1149 KEARQEYEGLKPH
+1149 KQADQEYARSKNP
-1162 EIPTHPIDVPPTGNK
+1162 EIWKDRT
-1177 VADYLNDK
+1177 
-1185 YACSNDH
+1185 
-1192 GVGFKFEPLNES
+1192 
-1204 DKRVLGIEEPQQT
+1204 EERTINLAMAEKWAHQQPPQQT

-1231 QQPQVDIYSDPTLY
+1231 QQPQVDVYSDPMLY
-1245 AQNFGLVYDP
+1245 AQSFGLQYDP

-1271 YLGAFIDPRDNS
+1271 YLGAFIDPRDGS

-1327 DPDKKITRCFG
+1327 DPDTKITRCFG

>member
-40 EIQGGYRLSPND
+40 EIQGGYRLGRQEFDTFNRVYD
-52 YKIFNEAFKNF
+52 VYREDMNEAFRN
-63 NAEIRTADS
+63 
-72 ALPDEQRTLLRNA
+72 LPDESRNA
-85 LTEAKNNA
+85 LGSALTAVRDAVQQTAPAQPAPENAAEDHQPVPENSAAEPASAPEPTPEQDSSAAEAAEAPTLDLSVLNKDPKEMTDADRQILQNIINSPYTTETAKA
-93 ERLKDEAQNNNLS
+93 SARIL
-106 DTQADSASVNANTA
+106 ADGNPLPEQPAPEQP
-120 SPEPG
+120 SPEAG
-125 AAAEPSQAPNAES
+125 AAAEP
-138 APKPDKD
+138 
-145 ILVATGSYE
+145 I
-154 DKYNQALKFLQDQ
+154 
-167 NGFSISLPLGYT
+167 
-179 KEEIQLLDGEKSEE
+179 
-193 ISLAE
+193 
-198 RRQIRQAYL
+198 
-207 DRLKNTS
+207 
-214 YNVFVDGQVYSITAP
+214 P
-229 EELSPE
+229 EPEPE
-235 NIRISDNTGKLLF
+235 NS
-248 EGICTPLRILDPIA
+248 
-262 LESII
+262 
-267 TGEKKD
+267 
-273 YNGNMVS
+273 
-280 PAETREYKAQDMELY
+280 AED
-295 SKIAAMWSTMY
+295 
-306 IDYMRYKHTFNA
+306 
-318 YGADR
+318 
-323 NDNTKEIANDI
+323 
-334 NKKACEIAA
+334 
-343 RRLAERQGFTKKE
+343 
-356 AVVEL
+356 
-361 LQVMRTME
+361 
-369 AAAQDVTAV
+369 
-378 DHYSMDILKEVCDK
+378 
-392 FSENPL
+392 
-398 ADNIDISRI
+398 
-407 NTAENRQAALDSI
+407 RQAALDSI

-582 PLSEKEAK
+582 PLSEKETQK
-590 EQKAAISAL
+590 QKAAISAL

-690 KKLEKRYGKK
+690 KKLEERYGKK

-925 EAQTYANDAYANVPE
+925 EAQAYANDAYANVPE

-1078 YMASHDLTPEQHTA
+1078 YMANHDLTPEQHTA

-1149 KEARQEYEGLKPH
+1149 KQADQEYARSKNP
-1162 EIPTHPIDVPPTGNK
+1162 EIWKDRTGERTINLAMAEKWTHQQP
-1177 VADYLNDK
+1177 
-1185 YACSNDH
+1185 
-1192 GVGFKFEPLNES
+1192 
-1204 DKRVLGIEEPQQT
+1204 PQQT

-1231 QQPQVDIYSDPTLY
+1231 QQPQVDVYSDPMLY
-1245 AQNFGLVYDP
+1245 AQSFGLQYDP

-1271 YLGAFIDPRDNS
+1271 YLGAFIDPRDGS

-1327 DPDKKITRCFG
+1327 DPDTKITRCFG

>member
-40 EIQGGYRLSPND
+40 EIQGGYRLGRQEFDTFNRVYD
-52 YKIFNEAFKNF
+52 VYREDMNEAFRN
-63 NAEIRTADS
+63 
-72 ALPDEQRTLLRNA
+72 LPDESRNA
-85 LTEAKNNA
+85 LGSALTAVRDAVQQTAPAQPVPENSAAEPASAPEPTPEQDSSPASAAETAEAPTLDLSVLNKDPKEMTDADRQILQNIINSPYTTETAKA
-93 ERLKDEAQNNNLS
+93 SARIL
-106 DTQADSASVNANTA
+106 ADGNPLPEQPAPEQP

-125 AAAEPSQAPNAES
+125 AAAEP
-138 APKPDKD
+138 
-145 ILVATGSYE
+145 I
-154 DKYNQALKFLQDQ
+154 
-167 NGFSISLPLGYT
+167 
-179 KEEIQLLDGEKSEE
+179 
-193 ISLAE
+193 
-198 RRQIRQAYL
+198 
-207 DRLKNTS
+207 
-214 YNVFVDGQVYSITAP
+214 P
-229 EELSPE
+229 EPEPE
-235 NIRISDNTGKLLF
+235 NS
-248 EGICTPLRILDPIA
+248 
-262 LESII
+262 
-267 TGEKKD
+267 
-273 YNGNMVS
+273 
-280 PAETREYKAQDMELY
+280 AED
-295 SKIAAMWSTMY
+295 
-306 IDYMRYKHTFNA
+306 
-318 YGADR
+318 
-323 NDNTKEIANDI
+323 
-334 NKKACEIAA
+334 
-343 RRLAERQGFTKKE
+343 
-356 AVVEL
+356 
-361 LQVMRTME
+361 
-369 AAAQDVTAV
+369 
-378 DHYSMDILKEVCDK
+378 
-392 FSENPL
+392 
-398 ADNIDISRI
+398 
-407 NTAENRQAALDSI
+407 RQAALDSI

-582 PLSEKEAK
+582 PLSEKETQK
-590 EQKAAISAL
+590 QKAAISAL

-690 KKLEKRYGKK
+690 KKLEERYGKK

-925 EAQTYANDAYANVPE
+925 EAQAYANDAYANVPE

-991 NLAAAKAENSSGIEG
+991 NLAAA
-1006 KSAFAHTLQ
+1006 
-1015 HLESLGD
+1015 
-1022 SRITDTNAVAEGI
+1022 
-1035 SEHVGKNANLAT
+1035 
-1047 IACKMAPHALQQVL
+1047 
-1061 QLEGLPDNNP
+1061 
-1071 SSYNMIQ
+1071 
-1078 YMASHDLTPEQHTA
+1078 
-1092 LNNFIQNNFDGAQ
+1092 
-1105 FKAENFADYR
+1105 KAENFADYR

-1365 NWIREGRG
+1365 SWMREGRG

>member
-40 EIQGGYRLSPND
+40 EIQGGYRLGRQEFDTFNRVYD
-52 YKIFNEAFKNF
+52 VYREDMNEAFRN
-63 NAEIRTADS
+63 
-72 ALPDEQRTLLRNA
+72 LPDESRNA
-85 LTEAKNNA
+85 LGSALTAVRDAVQQTAPAQPAPENSAEEPASAPEPTPEQDSSAAETAEAPTLDLSVLNKDPKEMTDADRQILQNIINSPYTTETAKA
-93 ERLKDEAQNNNLS
+93 SARIL
-106 DTQADSASVNANTA
+106 ADGNPLPEQPAPEQP

-125 AAAEPSQAPNAES
+125 AAAEPIPEPEPENSADAPTLDLSVLNKD
-138 APKPDKD
+138 PKDMTD
-145 ILVATGSYE
+145 A
-154 DKYNQALKFLQDQ
+154 D
-167 NGFSISLPLGYT
+167 
-179 KEEIQLLDGEKSEE
+179 
-193 ISLAE
+193 
-198 RRQIRQAYL
+198 RQILQNIINSAY
-207 DRLKNTS
+207 T
-214 YNVFVDGQVYSITAP
+214 TATAKANARILASGNPLP
-229 EELSPE
+229 EQPSLEPE
-235 NIRISDNTGKLLF
+235 NS
-248 EGICTPLRILDPIA
+248 
-262 LESII
+262 
-267 TGEKKD
+267 
-273 YNGNMVS
+273 
-280 PAETREYKAQDMELY
+280 AED
-295 SKIAAMWSTMY
+295 
-306 IDYMRYKHTFNA
+306 
-318 YGADR
+318 
-323 NDNTKEIANDI
+323 
-334 NKKACEIAA
+334 
-343 RRLAERQGFTKKE
+343 
-356 AVVEL
+356 
-361 LQVMRTME
+361 
-369 AAAQDVTAV
+369 
-378 DHYSMDILKEVCDK
+378 
-392 FSENPL
+392 
-398 ADNIDISRI
+398 
-407 NTAENRQAALDSI
+407 RQAALDSI

-430 AGAITPAAIAAAMA
+430 AGTITPAAIAAAMA

-467 DKDKSAQLDP
+467 DKDKSAQLNP

-486 SLSDITPANAESY
+486 SLSDITPTNAESY

-582 PLSEKEAK
+582 PLSEKEAQK
-590 EQKAAISAL
+590 QKAAISAL

-737 VIGYNICKNWKNIKK
+737 VIGYNIYKNWANINK

-768 MGACATT
+768 IGACATT

-780 GIVSGIGTAAEAI
+780 GIASGIGSAAEAI
-793 NTVSPGMVSSA
+793 NTVSPGMASSA

-925 EAQTYANDAYANVPE
+925 EAQAYANDAYANVPE

-1078 YMASHDLTPEQHTA
+1078 YMANHDLTPEQHTA

-1185 YACSNDH
+1185 YACSNNH